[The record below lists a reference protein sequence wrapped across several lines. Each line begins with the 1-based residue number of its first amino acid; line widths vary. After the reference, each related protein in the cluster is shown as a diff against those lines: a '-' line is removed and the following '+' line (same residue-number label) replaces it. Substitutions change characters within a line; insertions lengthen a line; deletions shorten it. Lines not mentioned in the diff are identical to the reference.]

1 MIVNYRHSVKGPVL
15 LTRCTARPLP
25 SAAPGTILGR
35 ARCAPATVPRTGAQE
50 PPCPGRDTG
59 QSRRAAAE
67 RGSLPSGRC
76 GRRREGTGP
85 APRWGRAGGS
95 ARPSLRPCQRLW
107 GSAQHWPPPPVAAAL
122 RQGGL
127 SRRGLPVPPSP
138 ARRGGR
144 RGERGCLQGRSSA
157 PSLPSP
163 CYPPSRR
170 RGRGLRGHPR
180 LPPQGPPR
188 MVPGAAMSQAPAP
201 RGADPPE
208 SDARSGAP
216 SRGMPPPPPSLPQ
229 LLHNAAKL
237 LEKSPFSVGAPS
249 PLLPSPASLQL
260 AQLQAQL
267 TLHRLKLAQTAVT
280 NNPAAATV
288 LNQVLSKVAMSQPL
302 FNQLRHPTVMNAP
315 QGHTAGPPQ
324 GPGIAGTRFPSG
336 GIAFPAQSPA
346 LATPGGGLGAV
357 QAQAPSAIV
366 MNPFGSVMAP
376 TSGQQP
382 VVVGLNK
389 AGASTSTAA
398 GGFYEYKQNV
408 VTAASQAF
416 ASEGEQSSQHGF
428 LAGGTHTATSAAGS
442 RYESPFG
449 APGQLQHEAAA
460 TFPKESYGAAAQ
472 HGAARAFP
480 SDPHTGSHPK
490 GDPGPILHGSSTSNQ
505 WENIP
510 NFPSQNKPDLM
521 PGDSLWPSAS
531 QQQYEIRNEL
541 YNPEEP
547 TPDTKFSTAAPPAFG
562 RLNHS
567 AQSFGSPR
575 MRQKEER
582 SGGTPDLPTR
592 SLLPH
597 QLGDLRGVA
606 PLHFPH
612 ICALCDKKIFDLK
625 DWDQHIK
632 GSLHIQKCM
641 AFSDNT
647 GIRCMLSS
655 ADGTL
660 HLSPNNAA
668 VFNPSSI
675 EDYPPNVGASFI
687 STPARSFGQ
696 PGPTFSSPPSGFP
709 QRKSTLGRVVH
720 ICNLPEGS
728 CTENDVINLGLP
740 FGKVTNYIL
749 MKSTNQAFLEMAYS
763 EAAQAMVQYYKE
775 KPAMIN
781 DDKLLIRMSK
791 RYKELQLKKPGK
803 NVAAIIQDIHS
814 QRERDLL
821 REVDSR
827 YGPERPR
834 SRSPISRSLSPRSH
848 TPSFTSCSSPHSP
861 LGTGRNDWGN
871 GREAWDQSPYSRREE
886 ERESREWRENGDE
899 KRDRT
904 DTWVHERKHY
914 SRQLDK
920 FDLDERLEG
929 GRGHREK
936 YLRTGSPGSLH
947 PLSGYKNREDDYYRK
962 SSKSKS
968 EKFQRQL
975 QDLPGRSKRKEE
987 AKLRERRHS
996 FSEDTAREEAAEQK
1010 HSKASEGSRQKQS
1023 DKNKVKKAEK
1033 DEEDA
1038 TAEGNDEKETKS
1050 YENEDRDWESGS
1062 EIEGETWYPAN
1073 MEELVTVDEVG
1084 EDDLIMEPDITEL
1097 EEIVPVDQK
1106 NKAASEMCPCMS
1118 TVLELKNNHSHL
1130 TRSEDKFSH
1139 KALETNFRTA
1149 KGSAASSGCQEDDE
1163 DDDNDDAVTEASSLN
1178 LDPEQKPEELK
1189 EDQSAKESD
1198 CQQKEGKIDKSSDT
1212 RLDPEDHHIPS
1223 VHLKEETLQLP
1234 DTFIADYKQMGSQ
1247 GAESR
1252 EDTEMLIK
1260 NASEE
1265 TRHGSQECPE
1275 AKANSRYLEMRAL
1288 EYPEAESKQR
1298 PSTPGWEQEDVFTEL
1313 SIPLG
1318 VEFVVPRTG
1327 FYCKLCGLFY
1337 TNEETAK
1344 TSHCRSTVH
1353 YKNLQ
1358 KYLSQL
1364 AEESL
1369 KMKEEGSPLPQDDA
1383 GIVPHFAKK
1392 KL

>member
-1 MIVNYRHSVKGPVL
+1 MNQKS
-15 LTRCTARPLP
+15 
-25 SAAPGTILGR
+25 
-35 ARCAPATVPRTGAQE
+35 
-50 PPCPGRDTG
+50 
-59 QSRRAAAE
+59 
-67 RGSLPSGRC
+67 
-76 GRRREGTGP
+76 
-85 APRWGRAGGS
+85 
-95 ARPSLRPCQRLW
+95 
-107 GSAQHWPPPPVAAAL
+107 
-122 RQGGL
+122 
-127 SRRGLPVPPSP
+127 
-138 ARRGGR
+138 
-144 RGERGCLQGRSSA
+144 
-157 PSLPSP
+157 
-163 CYPPSRR
+163 
-170 RGRGLRGHPR
+170 
-180 LPPQGPPR
+180 
-188 MVPGAAMSQAPAP
+188 
-201 RGADPPE
+201 
-208 SDARSGAP
+208 
-216 SRGMPPPPPSLPQ
+216 
-229 LLHNAAKL
+229 AAKL
-237 LEKSPFSVGAPS
+237 LEKNPFSVGAAS

-315 QGHTAGPPQ
+315 QGHAAGPPQ
-324 GPGIAGTRFPSG
+324 GPGIAGARFPSG

-346 LATPGGGLGAV
+346 LAAPGSGLGPV
-357 QAQAPSAIV
+357 QAQTPNAIV
-366 MNPFGSVMAP
+366 MNPFGGVMAP

-382 VVVGLNK
+382 VVVGLSK
-389 AGASTSTAA
+389 AGASTSAAAAAA
-398 GGFYEYKQNV
+398 GGFYEYSKQN
-408 VTAASQAF
+408 AAAAAPQAY
-416 ASEGEQSSQHGF
+416 ASEGDQPSQHGF
-428 LAGGTHTATSAAGS
+428 LAGGAHAASSAAGPC
-442 RYESPFG
+442 YEGRFG
-449 APGQLQHEAAA
+449 APSQLQHEAAA
-460 TFPKESYGAAAQ
+460 AFPKEAYGATAAQ

-480 SDPHTGSHPK
+480 SDPHAGSHPK
-490 GDPGPILHGSSTSNQ
+490 GDPGPVLHGSGTSNQ
-505 WENIP
+505 WESIP
-510 NFPSQNKPDLM
+510 NFPGQNKPDLV

-541 YNPEEP
+541 YDPEEP
-547 TPDTKFSTAAPPAFG
+547 TPDTKFSAAAPPAFG

-567 AQSFGSPR
+567 KQSFGSPR

-582 SGGTPDLPTR
+582 SGGAPDLPAR
-592 SLLPH
+592 SLPPH
-597 QLGDLRGVA
+597 QLGDLRGAA

-612 ICALCDKKIFDLK
+612 VCALCDKKVFDLK

-647 GIRCMLSS
+647 GIRCVLSS
-655 ADGTL
+655 ADGAL

-687 STPARSFGQ
+687 TTSARSFGQ
-696 PGPTFSSPPSGFP
+696 PGPTFSSLPSGKCKVLSSGWNIQDKNIVLSCFFPQFP

-827 YGPERPR
+827 YGTERPR
-834 SRSPISRSLSPRSH
+834 SRSPISRSLSPRSR

-861 LGTGRNDWGN
+861 MGTGRTDWGN
-871 GREAWDQSPYSRREE
+871 GRESWDQSPYSRREE
-886 ERESREWRENGDE
+886 ERDSREWRENGDE

-920 FDLDERLEG
+920 FDLDERIEG

-936 YLRTGSPGSLH
+936 YLRSGSPGSLH
-947 PLSGYKNREDDYYRK
+947 PLSGYKSREDDYYRK
-962 SSKSKS
+962 TSKSKS
-968 EKFQRQL
+968 DKFQRQL

-996 FSEDTAREEAAEQK
+996 YSEDAAREEAAEQK

-1033 DEEDA
+1033 DQEEHA
-1038 TAEGNDEKETKS
+1038 AAEGSDVKETKPP
-1050 YENEDRDWESGS
+1050 ENELGKEEQVPEKSSPSADKQRKESGEILENTRKEKDRDWESGS

-1106 NKAASEMCPCMS
+1106 NKTASEMCPCMS
-1118 TVLELKNNHSHL
+1118 TMLELKNDHSHL
-1130 TRSEDKFSH
+1130 IRSEDKFAH
-1139 KALETNFRTA
+1139 KALETNFRSA
-1149 KGSAASSGCQEDDE
+1149 KGSVASSGCQDDEE

-1178 LDPEQKPEELK
+1178 LDPEQKPEELH
-1189 EDQSAKESD
+1189 EDQSAKECD
-1198 CQQKEGKIDKSSDT
+1198 PQQKEGKIGKSSDT
-1212 RLDPEDHHIPS
+1212 RLEPEDHHIPS
-1223 VHLKEETLQLP
+1223 VALKEETLQLP
-1234 DTFIADYKQMGSQ
+1234 DTFIDDYKQMGSQ

-1252 EDTEMLIK
+1252 EVMEMLVK

-1275 AKANSRYLEMRAL
+1275 AKANSRYLEMRSL
-1288 EYPEAESKQR
+1288 EYPEVESKRRQS
-1298 PSTPGWEQEDVFTEL
+1298 PPGWEQEDVFTEL

-1369 KMKEEGSPLPQDDA
+1369 KMKEEGSHLPQDDT

>member
-1 MIVNYRHSVKGPVL
+1 
-15 LTRCTARPLP
+15 TQ
-25 SAAPGTILGR
+25 ILIL
-35 ARCAPATVPRTGAQE
+35 CST
-50 PPCPGRDTG
+50 
-59 QSRRAAAE
+59 
-67 RGSLPSGRC
+67 
-76 GRRREGTGP
+76 
-85 APRWGRAGGS
+85 
-95 ARPSLRPCQRLW
+95 
-107 GSAQHWPPPPVAAAL
+107 
-122 RQGGL
+122 
-127 SRRGLPVPPSP
+127 
-138 ARRGGR
+138 
-144 RGERGCLQGRSSA
+144 
-157 PSLPSP
+157 
-163 CYPPSRR
+163 
-170 RGRGLRGHPR
+170 
-180 LPPQGPPR
+180 
-188 MVPGAAMSQAPAP
+188 
-201 RGADPPE
+201 
-208 SDARSGAP
+208 
-216 SRGMPPPPPSLPQ
+216 
-229 LLHNAAKL
+229 AKL

-302 FNQLRHPTVMNAP
+302 FNQLRHPTVMNTP
-315 QGHTAGPPQ
+315 QGHAAGPPQ
-324 GPGIAGTRFPSG
+324 GPGIAGARFPSSS
-336 GIAFPAQSPA
+336 IAFPAQSPA
-346 LATPGGGLGAV
+346 LATPGGGLGPV
-357 QAQAPSAIV
+357 QAQTPNAIV
-366 MNPFGSVMAP
+366 MSPFGGVMAS

-389 AGASTSTAA
+389 AGTSTSAATAA
-398 GGFYEYKQNV
+398 GGFYEYNKQN
-408 VTAASQAF
+408 AANAAPQTY
-416 ASEGEQSSQHGF
+416 ASEGDQPGQHGF
-428 LAGGTHTATSAAGS
+428 LASGAHTASSAAGPH
-442 RYESPFG
+442 YEGHFG
-449 APGQLQHEAAA
+449 APSQLQHEAAA
-460 TFPKESYGAAAQ
+460 AFPKEAYGAAAVAQ

-480 SDPHTGSHPK
+480 SDPHAGSHSK
-490 GDPGPILHGSSTSNQ
+490 GDPGPVLHGSGTSNQ

-510 NFPSQNKPDLM
+510 NFPSQNKPDLV

-547 TPDTKFSTAAPPAFG
+547 TPDTKFSAAAPPAFG

-567 AQSFGSPR
+567 KQSFGSPR

-582 SGGTPDLPTR
+582 SGGAPDLPAR
-592 SLLPH
+592 SLPPH
-597 QLGDLRGVA
+597 QLGDLRGTA

-612 ICALCDKKIFDLK
+612 VCALCDKKIFDLK

-647 GIRCMLSS
+647 GIRCVLSS

-675 EDYPPNVGASFI
+675 EDYPPNVGSSFI
-687 STPARSFGQ
+687 TTSARSFGQ
-696 PGPTFSSPPSGFP
+696 PGPTFSSPPSGVRFP

-775 KPAMIN
+775 QPAMIN

-827 YGPERPR
+827 YGTERPR

-861 LGTGRNDWGN
+861 MGTSRTDWGN
-871 GREAWDQSPYSRREE
+871 GRESWDQSPYSRREE
-886 ERESREWRENGDE
+886 ERDTREWRENGDE

-920 FDLDERLEG
+920 FDLDERIEG

-936 YLRTGSPGSLH
+936 YLRSCSPGSLH
-947 PLSGYKNREDDYYRK
+947 PISGYKSREDDYYRK
-962 SSKSKS
+962 TSKSKS
-968 EKFQRQL
+968 DKFQRQL

-996 FSEDTAREEAAEQK
+996 YSEDAAREEAAEQK
-1010 HSKASEGSRQKQS
+1010 HSKASEGSRQKQN

-1033 DEEDA
+1033 DQEEDA
-1038 TAEGNDEKETKS
+1038 AVESSDVKETKPP
-1050 YENEDRDWESGS
+1050 ENELGKQEQVPEKSSPSANKQGKESGEILENTRKEKDRDWESGS

-1106 NKAASEMCPCMS
+1106 NKTASEMCPCMS
-1118 TVLELKNNHSHL
+1118 TILELKNDHSHL
-1130 TRSEDKFSH
+1130 TRSEDKFAH
-1139 KALETNFRTA
+1139 KALETN
-1149 KGSAASSGCQEDDE
+1149 CQDDEE

-1178 LDPEQKPEELK
+1178 LDPEQKLEELQ

-1198 CQQKEGKIDKSSDT
+1198 PQQKEGKIDKSSDT
-1212 RLDPEDHHIPS
+1212 RLEPEDHHTPS
-1223 VHLKEETLQLP
+1223 VHLKEETLHLP
-1234 DTFIADYKQMGSQ
+1234 DTFIDDYKQMGSQ
-1247 GAESR
+1247 GAENR
-1252 EDTEMLIK
+1252 EVMEMLVK
-1260 NASEE
+1260 NTSEE
-1265 TRHGSQECPE
+1265 TTHGSQACPE
-1275 AKANSRYLEMRAL
+1275 AKANSRYLEMRSL
-1288 EYPEAESKQR
+1288 EYPEN
-1298 PSTPGWEQEDVFTEL
+1298 F
-1313 SIPLG
+1313 SIG

-1369 KMKEEGSPLPQDDA
+1369 KMKEEGSHLPQDDT

>member
-1 MIVNYRHSVKGPVL
+1 
-15 LTRCTARPLP
+15 
-25 SAAPGTILGR
+25 
-35 ARCAPATVPRTGAQE
+35 
-50 PPCPGRDTG
+50 
-59 QSRRAAAE
+59 
-67 RGSLPSGRC
+67 
-76 GRRREGTGP
+76 
-85 APRWGRAGGS
+85 
-95 ARPSLRPCQRLW
+95 
-107 GSAQHWPPPPVAAAL
+107 
-122 RQGGL
+122 
-127 SRRGLPVPPSP
+127 
-138 ARRGGR
+138 
-144 RGERGCLQGRSSA
+144 
-157 PSLPSP
+157 
-163 CYPPSRR
+163 
-170 RGRGLRGHPR
+170 
-180 LPPQGPPR
+180 
-188 MVPGAAMSQAPAP
+188 MVPAAAMSQDPAP

-216 SRGMPPPPPSLPQ
+216 SRGPGRGMPPPPSLPQ

-237 LEKSPFSVGAPS
+237 LEKNPFSVGAAS

-315 QGHTAGPPQ
+315 QGHAAGPPQ
-324 GPGIAGTRFPSG
+324 GPGIAGARFPSG

-346 LATPGGGLGAV
+346 LAAPGSGLGPV
-357 QAQAPSAIV
+357 QAQTPNAIV
-366 MNPFGSVMAP
+366 MNPFGGVMAP

-382 VVVGLNK
+382 VVVGLSK
-389 AGASTSTAA
+389 AGASTSAAAAAA
-398 GGFYEYKQNV
+398 GGFYEYSKQN
-408 VTAASQAF
+408 AAAAAPQAY
-416 ASEGEQSSQHGF
+416 ASEGDQPSQHGF
-428 LAGGTHTATSAAGS
+428 LAGGAHAASSAAGPC
-442 RYESPFG
+442 YEGRFG
-449 APGQLQHEAAA
+449 APSQLQHEAAA
-460 TFPKESYGAAAQ
+460 AFPKEAYGATAAQ

-480 SDPHTGSHPK
+480 SDPHAGSHPK
-490 GDPGPILHGSSTSNQ
+490 GDPGPVLHGSGTSNQ
-505 WENIP
+505 WESIP
-510 NFPSQNKPDLM
+510 NFPGQNKPDLV

-541 YNPEEP
+541 YDPEEP
-547 TPDTKFSTAAPPAFG
+547 TPDTKFSAAAPPAFG

-567 AQSFGSPR
+567 KQSFGSPR

-582 SGGTPDLPTR
+582 SGGAPDLPAR
-592 SLLPH
+592 SLPPH
-597 QLGDLRGVA
+597 QLGDLRGAA

-612 ICALCDKKIFDLK
+612 VCALCDKKVFDLK

-647 GIRCMLSS
+647 GIRCVLSS
-655 ADGTL
+655 ADGAL

-687 STPARSFGQ
+687 TTSARSFGQ
-696 PGPTFSSPPSGFP
+696 PGPTFSSLPSGKCKVLSSGWNIQDKNIVLSCFFPQFP

-827 YGPERPR
+827 YGTERPR
-834 SRSPISRSLSPRSH
+834 SRSPISRSLSPRSR

-861 LGTGRNDWGN
+861 MGTGRTDWGN
-871 GREAWDQSPYSRREE
+871 GRESWDQSPYSRREE
-886 ERESREWRENGDE
+886 ERDSREWRENGDE

-920 FDLDERLEG
+920 FDLDERIEG

-936 YLRTGSPGSLH
+936 YLRSGSPGSLH
-947 PLSGYKNREDDYYRK
+947 PLSGYKSREDDYYRK
-962 SSKSKS
+962 TSKSKS
-968 EKFQRQL
+968 DKFQRQL

-996 FSEDTAREEAAEQK
+996 YSEDAAREEAAEQK

-1033 DEEDA
+1033 DQEEHA
-1038 TAEGNDEKETKS
+1038 AAEGSDVKETKPP
-1050 YENEDRDWESGS
+1050 ENELGKEEQVPEKSSPSADKQRKESGEILENTRKEKDRDWESGS

-1106 NKAASEMCPCMS
+1106 NKTASEMCPCMS
-1118 TVLELKNNHSHL
+1118 TMLELKNDHSHL
-1130 TRSEDKFSH
+1130 IRSEDKFAH
-1139 KALETNFRTA
+1139 KALETNFRSA
-1149 KGSAASSGCQEDDE
+1149 KGSVASSGCQDDEE

-1178 LDPEQKPEELK
+1178 LDPEQKPEELH
-1189 EDQSAKESD
+1189 EDQSAKECD
-1198 CQQKEGKIDKSSDT
+1198 PQQKEGKIGKSSDT
-1212 RLDPEDHHIPS
+1212 RLEPEDHHIPS
-1223 VHLKEETLQLP
+1223 VALKEETLQLP
-1234 DTFIADYKQMGSQ
+1234 DTFIDDYKQMGSQ

-1252 EDTEMLIK
+1252 EVMEMLVK

-1275 AKANSRYLEMRAL
+1275 AKANSRYLEMRSL
-1288 EYPEAESKQR
+1288 EYPEVESKRRQS
-1298 PSTPGWEQEDVFTEL
+1298 PPGWEQEDVFTEL

-1369 KMKEEGSPLPQDDA
+1369 KMKEEGSHLPQDDT

>member
-1 MIVNYRHSVKGPVL
+1 
-15 LTRCTARPLP
+15 
-25 SAAPGTILGR
+25 
-35 ARCAPATVPRTGAQE
+35 
-50 PPCPGRDTG
+50 
-59 QSRRAAAE
+59 
-67 RGSLPSGRC
+67 
-76 GRRREGTGP
+76 
-85 APRWGRAGGS
+85 
-95 ARPSLRPCQRLW
+95 
-107 GSAQHWPPPPVAAAL
+107 
-122 RQGGL
+122 
-127 SRRGLPVPPSP
+127 
-138 ARRGGR
+138 
-144 RGERGCLQGRSSA
+144 
-157 PSLPSP
+157 
-163 CYPPSRR
+163 
-170 RGRGLRGHPR
+170 
-180 LPPQGPPR
+180 
-188 MVPGAAMSQAPAP
+188 MVPAAAMSQAPAP

-208 SDARSGAP
+208 SDARSGAS
-216 SRGMPPPPPSLPQ
+216 SRGTGRGMPPPPSLPQ

-315 QGHTAGPPQ
+315 PQGHAAGPPQ
-324 GPGIAGTRFPSG
+324 GPGMAGTRFPSG

-346 LATPGGGLGAV
+346 LAAPGGSLGPV
-357 QAQAPSAIV
+357 QAQAPNAIV
-366 MNPFGSVMAP
+366 MSPFGGVMAP

-389 AGASTSTAA
+389 AGTSTSATAT
-398 GGFYEYKQNV
+398 GGFYEYNKQN
-408 VTAASQAF
+408 AANAAPQAY
-416 ASEGEQSSQHGF
+416 ASEGDQPGQHGF
-428 LAGGTHTATSAAGS
+428 LAGGAHAASSAVGP
-442 RYESPFG
+442 RFEGHFG
-449 APGQLQHEAAA
+449 APGQLQHEVEAAA
-460 TFPKESYGAAAQ
+460 TFPKEAYGAAVAAQ

-480 SDPHTGSHPK
+480 GDPNAGSHPK
-490 GDPGPILHGSSTSNQ
+490 GDPGPVLHGSGTSNS

-510 NFPSQNKPDLM
+510 NFPSQNKPDLV

-547 TPDTKFSTAAPPAFG
+547 TPDTKFSAAAPPAFG

-567 AQSFGSPR
+567 KQSFGSPR

-582 SGGTPDLPTR
+582 SSGGGGGAPDLPAR
-592 SLLPH
+592 SLPPH
-597 QLGDLRGVA
+597 QLGDLRGVT

-612 ICALCDKKIFDLK
+612 VCALCDKKIFDLK

-647 GIRCMLSS
+647 GIRCVLST

-675 EDYPPNVGASFI
+675 EDFPPNVGSSFI
-687 STPARSFGQ
+687 TASARSFGQ
-696 PGPTFSSPPSGFP
+696 PGSTFSSPPSGFP

-827 YGPERPR
+827 YGTERPR

-861 LGTGRNDWGN
+861 MGTGRTDWGN
-871 GREAWDQSPYSRREE
+871 GRDSWDQSPYSRREE
-886 ERESREWRENGDE
+886 EREWRENGDE

-920 FDLDERLEG
+920 FDLDERIEG

-936 YLRTGSPGSLH
+936 YLRSGSPGSLH
-947 PLSGYKNREDDYYRK
+947 PLSGYKSREDDYYRK
-962 SSKSKS
+962 TSKSKS
-968 EKFQRQL
+968 DKFQRQL

-987 AKLRERRHS
+987 AKSRERRHS
-996 FSEDTAREEAAEQK
+996 YSEDTAREEVAEQK

-1023 DKNKVKKAEK
+1023 DKNKAKKAEK
-1033 DEEDA
+1033 DQEEDA
-1038 TAEGNDEKETKS
+1038 AAEGNDVKETKPP
-1050 YENEDRDWESGS
+1050 ENELGKEEQLPEKSSPSANKQGKESGEILENTRKEKDRDWESGS

-1106 NKAASEMCPCMS
+1106 NKSASEMCPCMS
-1118 TVLELKNNHSHL
+1118 AMLELKNDHSHL
-1130 TRSEDKFSH
+1130 TRSEDKFAH
-1139 KALETNFRTA
+1139 KALETNFRSA
-1149 KGSAASSGCQEDDE
+1149 KGSVASSGCQDDEE
-1163 DDDNDDAVTEASSLN
+1163 DDDNEDAVTEASSLN
-1178 LDPEQKPEELK
+1178 LDPEQKPGELR
-1189 EDQSAKESD
+1189 EDQSAKETD
-1198 CQQKEGKIDKSSDT
+1198 PQQKEGKIDKSSDT
-1212 RLDPEDHHIPS
+1212 RLEPEDHHIPS

-1234 DTFIADYKQMGSQ
+1234 DTFIDDYKQMGSQ

-1252 EDTEMLIK
+1252 EVMEMLVK

-1275 AKANSRYLEMRAL
+1275 AKANSRYLEMRSL
-1288 EYPEAESKQR
+1288 EYPEVESKR
-1298 PSTPGWEQEDVFTEL
+1298 RHSPPGWEQEDVFTEL

-1358 KYLSQL
+1358 VKNTLEMS
-1364 AEESL
+1364 
-1369 KMKEEGSPLPQDDA
+1369 
-1383 GIVPHFAKK
+1383 
-1392 KL
+1392 

>member
-1 MIVNYRHSVKGPVL
+1 
-15 LTRCTARPLP
+15 
-25 SAAPGTILGR
+25 
-35 ARCAPATVPRTGAQE
+35 
-50 PPCPGRDTG
+50 
-59 QSRRAAAE
+59 
-67 RGSLPSGRC
+67 
-76 GRRREGTGP
+76 
-85 APRWGRAGGS
+85 
-95 ARPSLRPCQRLW
+95 
-107 GSAQHWPPPPVAAAL
+107 
-122 RQGGL
+122 
-127 SRRGLPVPPSP
+127 
-138 ARRGGR
+138 
-144 RGERGCLQGRSSA
+144 
-157 PSLPSP
+157 
-163 CYPPSRR
+163 
-170 RGRGLRGHPR
+170 
-180 LPPQGPPR
+180 
-188 MVPGAAMSQAPAP
+188 MVPAAAMSQDPAP
-201 RGADPPE
+201 RGAEPPE

-216 SRGMPPPPPSLPQ
+216 SRGPGRGMPPPPSLPQ

-237 LEKSPFSVGAPS
+237 LEKNPFSVGAAS

-315 QGHTAGPPQ
+315 QGHAAGPPQ
-324 GPGIAGTRFPSG
+324 GPGIAGARFPSG

-346 LATPGGGLGAV
+346 LAAPGSGLGPV
-357 QAQAPSAIV
+357 QAQTPNAIV
-366 MNPFGSVMAP
+366 VNPFGGVMAP

-389 AGASTSTAA
+389 AGASTSAAA
-398 GGFYEYKQNV
+398 GGFYEYGKQN
-408 VTAASQAF
+408 AAAAAPQAY
-416 ASEGEQSSQHGF
+416 ASEGDQPSQHGF
-428 LAGGTHTATSAAGS
+428 LAGGAHAGSSAAGPC
-442 RYESPFG
+442 YEGRFG
-449 APGQLQHEAAA
+449 AASQLQHEAAA
-460 TFPKESYGAAAQ
+460 AAAFPKEAYGATAAQ

-480 SDPHTGSHPK
+480 SDPHAGSHPK
-490 GDPGPILHGSSTSNQ
+490 GDPGPVLHGSGASSQ

-510 NFPSQNKPDLM
+510 NFPGQNKPDLV

-541 YNPEEP
+541 YDPEEP
-547 TPDTKFSTAAPPAFG
+547 TPDTKFSAAAPPAFG

-567 AQSFGSPR
+567 KQSFGSPR

-582 SGGTPDLPTR
+582 SGGAPDLPAR
-592 SLLPH
+592 SLPPH
-597 QLGDLRGVA
+597 QLGDLRGAA

-612 ICALCDKKIFDLK
+612 VCALCDKKVFDLK

-647 GIRCMLSS
+647 GVRCVLSS
-655 ADGTL
+655 ADGAL

-687 STPARSFGQ
+687 TTSARSFGQ
-696 PGPTFSSPPSGFP
+696 PGPTFSSLPSG
-709 QRKSTLGRVVH
+709 
-720 ICNLPEGS
+720 
-728 CTENDVINLGLP
+728 
-740 FGKVTNYIL
+740 
-749 MKSTNQAFLEMAYS
+749 
-763 EAAQAMVQYYKE
+763 
-775 KPAMIN
+775 
-781 DDKLLIRMSK
+781 
-791 RYKELQLKKPGK
+791 KPGK

-821 REVDSR
+821 REVDR
-827 YGPERPR
+827 YGTERPR

-861 LGTGRNDWGN
+861 MGTGRTDWGN
-871 GREAWDQSPYSRREE
+871 GRESWDQSPYSRREE
-886 ERESREWRENGDE
+886 ERDSREWRENGDE

-920 FDLDERLEG
+920 FDLDERIEG

-936 YLRTGSPGSLH
+936 YLRSGSPGSLH
-947 PLSGYKNREDDYYRK
+947 PLSGYKSREDDYYRK
-962 SSKSKS
+962 TSKSKS
-968 EKFQRQL
+968 DKFQRQL

-996 FSEDTAREEAAEQK
+996 YSEDAAREEAAEQK

-1033 DEEDA
+1033 DQEEHA
-1038 TAEGNDEKETKS
+1038 AAEGSDVKETKPP
-1050 YENEDRDWESGS
+1050 ENELGKEEQVPEKSSPSADKQRKESGEILENTRKEKDRDWESGS

-1106 NKAASEMCPCMS
+1106 NKTASEICPCMS
-1118 TVLELKNNHSHL
+1118 TMLELKNDHSHL
-1130 TRSEDKFSH
+1130 IRSEDKFAH
-1139 KALETNFRTA
+1139 KALETNFRSA
-1149 KGSAASSGCQEDDE
+1149 KGSVASSGCQDDEE

-1178 LDPEQKPEELK
+1178 LDPEQKPEELQ

-1198 CQQKEGKIDKSSDT
+1198 PQQKEGKIDKSSDT
-1212 RLDPEDHHIPS
+1212 RLEPEDHHIPS
-1223 VHLKEETLQLP
+1223 VALKEETLQLP
-1234 DTFIADYKQMGSQ
+1234 DTFIDDYKQMGSQ

-1252 EDTEMLIK
+1252 EVMEMLVK

-1275 AKANSRYLEMRAL
+1275 AKANSRYLEMRSL
-1288 EYPEAESKQR
+1288 EYPEVESKR
-1298 PSTPGWEQEDVFTEL
+1298 RHSPPGWEQEDVFTEL

-1369 KMKEEGSPLPQDDA
+1369 KMKEEGSHLPQDDT

>member
-1 MIVNYRHSVKGPVL
+1 
-15 LTRCTARPLP
+15 
-25 SAAPGTILGR
+25 
-35 ARCAPATVPRTGAQE
+35 
-50 PPCPGRDTG
+50 
-59 QSRRAAAE
+59 
-67 RGSLPSGRC
+67 
-76 GRRREGTGP
+76 
-85 APRWGRAGGS
+85 
-95 ARPSLRPCQRLW
+95 
-107 GSAQHWPPPPVAAAL
+107 
-122 RQGGL
+122 
-127 SRRGLPVPPSP
+127 
-138 ARRGGR
+138 
-144 RGERGCLQGRSSA
+144 
-157 PSLPSP
+157 
-163 CYPPSRR
+163 
-170 RGRGLRGHPR
+170 
-180 LPPQGPPR
+180 
-188 MVPGAAMSQAPAP
+188 
-201 RGADPPE
+201 
-208 SDARSGAP
+208 
-216 SRGMPPPPPSLPQ
+216 
-229 LLHNAAKL
+229 
-237 LEKSPFSVGAPS
+237 
-249 PLLPSPASLQL
+249 
-260 AQLQAQL
+260 
-267 TLHRLKLAQTAVT
+267 
-280 NNPAAATV
+280 
-288 LNQVLSKVAMSQPL
+288 MSQPL

-315 QGHTAGPPQ
+315 QGHATGPPQ
-324 GPGIAGTRFPSG
+324 GPGITGTRFPSG
-336 GIAFPAQSPA
+336 GIAFPTQSPA
-346 LATPGGGLGAV
+346 LAAPGSGLGPV
-357 QAQAPSAIV
+357 QAQTPNAIV
-366 MNPFGSVMAP
+366 MNPFGGVMAP
-376 TSGQQP
+376 TSSQQP

-389 AGASTSTAA
+389 AGTSTSTAAA
-398 GGFYEYKQNV
+398 GGFYEYNKQN
-408 VTAASQAF
+408 
-416 ASEGEQSSQHGF
+416 
-428 LAGGTHTATSAAGS
+428 ATNT
-442 RYESPFG
+442 
-449 APGQLQHEAAA
+449 PGQLQHEAVAP
-460 TFPKESYGAAAQ
+460 FPKDAYGAAQ
-472 HGAARAFP
+472 HGTTRAFS
-480 SDPHTGSHPK
+480 SDPHAGSHPK
-490 GDPGPILHGSSTSNQ
+490 GDPGPVLHGSGTSNQ

-510 NFPSQNKPDLM
+510 NFSSQNKPDLV

-547 TPDTKFSTAAPPAFG
+547 TPDTKFSAAAPPAFG

-567 AQSFGSPR
+567 KQSFGSPR

-582 SGGTPDLPTR
+582 GGGVPDLPAR
-592 SLLPH
+592 SLPSH
-597 QLGDLRGVA
+597 QLGDLRGVV

-612 ICALCDKKIFDLK
+612 VCTLCDKKIFDLK
-625 DWDQHIK
+625 DWDQHVK

-647 GIRCMLSS
+647 GIRCVLSS

-660 HLSPNNAA
+660 HLSPNTAA

-675 EDYPPNVGASFI
+675 EDYPPNVGSSFI
-687 STPARSFGQ
+687 TTSARSFGQ

-821 REVDSR
+821 REVDR
-827 YGPERPR
+827 YGTERPR

-861 LGTGRNDWGN
+861 MGTGRTDWGN
-871 GREAWDQSPYSRREE
+871 GRESWDQSPYSRREE
-886 ERESREWRENGDE
+886 ERDSREWRENGDE

-920 FDLDERLEG
+920 FDLDERIEG

-936 YLRTGSPGSLH
+936 YLRSGSPGSLH
-947 PLSGYKNREDDYYRK
+947 PLSGYKSREDDYYRK
-962 SSKSKS
+962 TSKSKS
-968 EKFQRQL
+968 DKFQRQL

-996 FSEDTAREEAAEQK
+996 YSEDAAREEVAEQK

-1033 DEEDA
+1033 DQEEDA
-1038 TAEGNDEKETKS
+1038 AVEGSDVKETKPP
-1050 YENEDRDWESGS
+1050 ENELGKEEQVPEKSSPSANKQGKESGELLENTRKEKDRDWESGS

-1106 NKAASEMCPCMS
+1106 NKAASEICSCMS
-1118 TVLELKNNHSHL
+1118 TMLELKNNHSHL
-1130 TRSEDKFSH
+1130 TRSEDKFAH
-1139 KALETNFRTA
+1139 KALETNFRST
-1149 KGSAASSGCQEDDE
+1149 KGSVASSGCQDDEE

-1178 LDPEQKPEELK
+1178 LDPEQKPEELQ

-1198 CQQKEGKIDKSSDT
+1198 PHQKEEKIDKSSDT
-1212 RLDPEDHHIPS
+1212 HLEPEDHHIPS

-1234 DTFIADYKQMGSQ
+1234 DTFIDDYKQMGSQ
-1247 GAESR
+1247 GAESSKVM
-1252 EDTEMLIK
+1252 EMLVK
-1260 NASEE
+1260 NATEE

-1275 AKANSRYLEMRAL
+1275 AKANSRYLEMRSL
-1288 EYPEAESKQR
+1288 EYPEVESKR
-1298 PSTPGWEQEDVFTEL
+1298 RHSPPGWEQEDVFTEL

-1369 KMKEEGSPLPQDDA
+1369 KMKEEGSHLPQDDT

>member
-1 MIVNYRHSVKGPVL
+1 MEFPTSAPESSSV
-15 LTRCTARPLP
+15 
-25 SAAPGTILGR
+25 
-35 ARCAPATVPRTGAQE
+35 CA
-50 PPCPGRDTG
+50 
-59 QSRRAAAE
+59 S
-67 RGSLPSGRC
+67 S
-76 GRRREGTGP
+76 
-85 APRWGRAGGS
+85 
-95 ARPSLRPCQRLW
+95 
-107 GSAQHWPPPPVAAAL
+107 
-122 RQGGL
+122 
-127 SRRGLPVPPSP
+127 
-138 ARRGGR
+138 GGR
-144 RGERGCLQGRSSA
+144 Q
-157 PSLPSP
+157 
-163 CYPPSRR
+163 
-170 RGRGLRGHPR
+170 
-180 LPPQGPPR
+180 
-188 MVPGAAMSQAPAP
+188 
-201 RGADPPE
+201 D
-208 SDARSGAP
+208 
-216 SRGMPPPPPSLPQ
+216 
-229 LLHNAAKL
+229 AAKL
-237 LEKSPFSVGAPS
+237 LEKNPFSVGAAS

-315 QGHTAGPPQ
+315 QGHAAGPPQ
-324 GPGIAGTRFPSG
+324 GPGIAGARFPSG

-346 LATPGGGLGAV
+346 LAAPGSGLGPV
-357 QAQAPSAIV
+357 QAQTPNAIV
-366 MNPFGSVMAP
+366 MNPFGGVMAP

-382 VVVGLNK
+382 VVVGLSK
-389 AGASTSTAA
+389 AGASTSAAAAAA
-398 GGFYEYKQNV
+398 GGFYEYSKQN
-408 VTAASQAF
+408 AAAAAPQAY
-416 ASEGEQSSQHGF
+416 ASEGDQPSQHGF
-428 LAGGTHTATSAAGS
+428 LAGGAHAASSAAGPC
-442 RYESPFG
+442 YEGRFG
-449 APGQLQHEAAA
+449 APSQLQHEAAA
-460 TFPKESYGAAAQ
+460 AFPKEAYGATAAQ

-480 SDPHTGSHPK
+480 SDPHAGSHPK
-490 GDPGPILHGSSTSNQ
+490 GDPGPVLHGSGTSNQ
-505 WENIP
+505 WESIP
-510 NFPSQNKPDLM
+510 NFPGQNKPDLV

-541 YNPEEP
+541 YDPEEP
-547 TPDTKFSTAAPPAFG
+547 TPDTKFSAAAPPAFG

-567 AQSFGSPR
+567 KQSFGSPR

-582 SGGTPDLPTR
+582 SGGAPDLPAR
-592 SLLPH
+592 SLPPH
-597 QLGDLRGVA
+597 QLGDLRGAA

-612 ICALCDKKIFDLK
+612 VCALCDKKVFDLK

-647 GIRCMLSS
+647 GIRCVLSS
-655 ADGTL
+655 ADGAL

-687 STPARSFGQ
+687 TTSARSFGQ
-696 PGPTFSSPPSGFP
+696 PGPTFSSLPSGKCKVLSSGWNIQDKNIVLSCFFPQFP

-827 YGPERPR
+827 YGTERPR
-834 SRSPISRSLSPRSH
+834 SRSPISRSLSPRSR

-861 LGTGRNDWGN
+861 MGTGRTDWGN
-871 GREAWDQSPYSRREE
+871 GRESWDQSPYSRREE
-886 ERESREWRENGDE
+886 ERDSREWRENGDE

-920 FDLDERLEG
+920 FDLDERIEG

-936 YLRTGSPGSLH
+936 YLRSGSPGSLH
-947 PLSGYKNREDDYYRK
+947 PLSGYKSREDDYYRK
-962 SSKSKS
+962 TSKSKS
-968 EKFQRQL
+968 DKFQRQL

-996 FSEDTAREEAAEQK
+996 YSEDAAREEAAEQK

-1033 DEEDA
+1033 DQEEHA
-1038 TAEGNDEKETKS
+1038 AAEGSDVKETKPP
-1050 YENEDRDWESGS
+1050 ENELGKEEQVPEKSSPSADKQRKESGEILENTRKEKDRDWESGS

-1106 NKAASEMCPCMS
+1106 NKTASEMCPCMS
-1118 TVLELKNNHSHL
+1118 TMLELKNDHSHL
-1130 TRSEDKFSH
+1130 IRSEDKFAH
-1139 KALETNFRTA
+1139 KALETNFRSA
-1149 KGSAASSGCQEDDE
+1149 KGSVASSGCQDDEE

-1178 LDPEQKPEELK
+1178 LDPEQKPEELH
-1189 EDQSAKESD
+1189 EDQSAKECD
-1198 CQQKEGKIDKSSDT
+1198 PQQKEGKIGKSSDT
-1212 RLDPEDHHIPS
+1212 RLEPEDHHIPS
-1223 VHLKEETLQLP
+1223 VALKEETLQLP
-1234 DTFIADYKQMGSQ
+1234 DTFIDDYKQMGSQ

-1252 EDTEMLIK
+1252 EVMEMLVK

-1275 AKANSRYLEMRAL
+1275 AKANSRYLEMRSL
-1288 EYPEAESKQR
+1288 EYPEVESKRRQS
-1298 PSTPGWEQEDVFTEL
+1298 PPGWEQEDVFTEL

-1369 KMKEEGSPLPQDDA
+1369 KMKEEGSHLPQDDT

>member
-1 MIVNYRHSVKGPVL
+1 
-15 LTRCTARPLP
+15 
-25 SAAPGTILGR
+25 
-35 ARCAPATVPRTGAQE
+35 
-50 PPCPGRDTG
+50 
-59 QSRRAAAE
+59 
-67 RGSLPSGRC
+67 
-76 GRRREGTGP
+76 
-85 APRWGRAGGS
+85 
-95 ARPSLRPCQRLW
+95 
-107 GSAQHWPPPPVAAAL
+107 
-122 RQGGL
+122 
-127 SRRGLPVPPSP
+127 
-138 ARRGGR
+138 
-144 RGERGCLQGRSSA
+144 
-157 PSLPSP
+157 
-163 CYPPSRR
+163 
-170 RGRGLRGHPR
+170 
-180 LPPQGPPR
+180 
-188 MVPGAAMSQAPAP
+188 MVPAAAMSQAPAP

-302 FNQLRHPTVMNAP
+302 FNQLRHPTVMSAP
-315 QGHTAGPPQ
+315 QGHSAGPPQ
-324 GPGIAGTRFPSG
+324 GPGISGTRFPSG

-346 LATPGGGLGAV
+346 LTTPGGGLGAV
-357 QAQAPSAIV
+357 QAQAPNAIV

-398 GGFYEYKQNV
+398 GGFYEYNKQNT

-428 LAGGTHTATSAAGS
+428 LAGGTHTATPAAGP
-442 RYESPFG
+442 RYESHFG
-449 APGQLQHEAAA
+449 APGQLQHEAGA

-480 SDPHTGSHPK
+480 SNPHAGSHPK
-490 GDPGPILHGSSTSNQ
+490 GDPGPVLHGSSTSNQ

-510 NFPSQNKPDLM
+510 NFPSQNKADLM

-592 SLLPH
+592 SLPPH
-597 QLGDLRGVA
+597 QLGDLRGVT

-612 ICALCDKKIFDLK
+612 ICALCDKKIFDVK

-675 EDYPPNVGASFI
+675 EDYPPNVGTSFI
-687 STPARSFGQ
+687 ATPARSFGQ
-696 PGPTFSSPPSGFP
+696 PGPTFSSPPSGVRFP

-821 REVDSR
+821 REVDR
-827 YGPERPR
+827 YGTERPR

-861 LGTGRNDWGN
+861 LGTSRTDWGN
-871 GREAWDQSPYSRREE
+871 GRDAWDQSPYSRREE
-886 ERESREWRENGDE
+886 ERDSREWRENGDE

-936 YLRTGSPGSLH
+936 YLKTGSPGSLH

-968 EKFQRQL
+968 DKFQRQL

-996 FSEDTAREEAAEQK
+996 YSEDTAREEAAEQK

-1033 DEEDA
+1033 DQEDA
-1038 TAEGNDEKETKS
+1038 TAEGNDVKETKPP
-1050 YENEDRDWESGS
+1050 ENELEKEEQVPVKSSPSDNKQGKESEEILENTRKEKDRDWESGS

-1106 NKAASEMCPCMS
+1106 NKAASEMCACMS
-1118 TVLELKNNHSHL
+1118 TMLELKNDHSHL
-1130 TRSEDKFSH
+1130 TRSEDKFAH
-1139 KALETNFRTA
+1139 KALETNFITA

-1163 DDDNDDAVTEASSLN
+1163 DDDNDDAVTEASRLN

-1212 RLDPEDHHIPS
+1212 HLEPEDHQIPS

-1234 DTFIADYKQMGSQ
+1234 DTFIDDYKQMGSQ

-1252 EDTEMLIK
+1252 EVTEMLIK

-1275 AKANSRYLEMRAL
+1275 AKANSRYLEMRSL
-1288 EYPEAESKQR
+1288 EYPEVESKQR
-1298 PSTPGWEQEDVFTEL
+1298 PSAAGWEQEDVFTEL

-1369 KMKEEGSPLPQDDA
+1369 KMKEEGSSLSQDDT

>member
-1 MIVNYRHSVKGPVL
+1 MELRS
-15 LTRCTARPLP
+15 
-25 SAAPGTILGR
+25 GTLG
-35 ARCAPATVPRTGAQE
+35 AVQ
-50 PPCPGRDTG
+50 
-59 QSRRAAAE
+59 
-67 RGSLPSGRC
+67 
-76 GRRREGTGP
+76 RRR
-85 APRWGRAGGS
+85 
-95 ARPSLRPCQRLW
+95 LRN
-107 GSAQHWPPPPVAAAL
+107 AFDI
-122 RQGGL
+122 
-127 SRRGLPVPPSP
+127 
-138 ARRGGR
+138 
-144 RGERGCLQGRSSA
+144 
-157 PSLPSP
+157 
-163 CYPPSRR
+163 
-170 RGRGLRGHPR
+170 
-180 LPPQGPPR
+180 
-188 MVPGAAMSQAPAP
+188 MSQATDWTEPV
-201 RGADPPE
+201 
-208 SDARSGAP
+208 SGRQAKRQCDKAL
-216 SRGMPPPPPSLPQ
+216 SSCGRLAAGLALLPCNYPFVKGTG
-229 LLHNAAKL
+229 LGIAFIALSTTPNDILVLCSAAKL

-249 PLLPSPASLQL
+249 PLLPPAP
-260 AQLQAQL
+260 
-267 TLHRLKLAQTAVT
+267 
-280 NNPAAATV
+280 NPPPAPPV

-302 FNQLRHPTVMNAP
+302 FNQLRHPTMMNAP
-315 QGHTAGPPQ
+315 QGHAAGPPQ
-324 GPGIAGTRFPSG
+324 GPGISGTRFPSG

-346 LATPGGGLGAV
+346 LAAQGGGLGPV
-357 QAQAPSAIV
+357 QANTPNAIV
-366 MNPFGSVMAP
+366 M
-376 TSGQQP
+376 
-382 VVVGLNK
+382 
-389 AGASTSTAA
+389 
-398 GGFYEYKQNV
+398 
-408 VTAASQAF
+408 
-416 ASEGEQSSQHGF
+416 
-428 LAGGTHTATSAAGS
+428 
-442 RYESPFG
+442 SPFG
-449 APGQLQHEAAA
+449 GVMAHL
-460 TFPKESYGAAAQ
+460 
-472 HGAARAFP
+472 
-480 SDPHTGSHPK
+480 
-490 GDPGPILHGSSTSNQ
+490 
-505 WENIP
+505 
-510 NFPSQNKPDLM
+510 
-521 PGDSLWPSAS
+521 
-531 QQQYEIRNEL
+531 
-541 YNPEEP
+541 
-547 TPDTKFSTAAPPAFG
+547 PA
-562 RLNHS
+562 
-567 AQSFGSPR
+567 
-575 MRQKEER
+575 
-582 SGGTPDLPTR
+582 R
-592 SLLPH
+592 SLPPH

-612 ICALCDKKIFDLK
+612 VCALCDKKIFDLK

-647 GIRCMLSS
+647 GIRCVLNS

-675 EDYPPNVGASFI
+675 EDYPPNVGSSFI
-687 STPARSFGQ
+687 TTSARSFGQ

-827 YGPERPR
+827 YGTERPR

-861 LGTGRNDWGN
+861 MGTSRTDWGN
-871 GREAWDQSPYSRREE
+871 GRESWDQSPYSRREE
-886 ERESREWRENGDE
+886 ERDSREWRENGDE

-920 FDLDERLEG
+920 FDLDERIEG

-936 YLRTGSPGSLH
+936 YLRSGSPGSLH
-947 PLSGYKNREDDYYRK
+947 PLSGYKSREDDYYRK
-962 SSKSKS
+962 TSKSKPD
-968 EKFQRQL
+968 KFQRQL

-996 FSEDTAREEAAEQK
+996 YSEDAAREEAAEQK

-1033 DEEDA
+1033 DQEEDA
-1038 TAEGNDEKETKS
+1038 AAEGSDVKETKPPNNELGKEEQVPEKS
-1050 YENEDRDWESGS
+1050 SPSADKQGKESGEILENTRKEKDRDWESGS
-1062 EIEGETWYPAN
+1062 EVEGETWYPAN

-1106 NKAASEMCPCMS
+1106 NKTASEMCPCMS
-1118 TVLELKNNHSHL
+1118 TVLELKNDHSHL
-1130 TRSEDKFSH
+1130 TRSEDKFTH
-1139 KALETNFRTA
+1139 KALETNFRSA
-1149 KGSAASSGCQEDDE
+1149 KGSVASSGCQDDEE

-1178 LDPEQKPEELK
+1178 LDPEQKPEELQ

-1198 CQQKEGKIDKSSDT
+1198 PQQKEGKIDKSSDT
-1212 RLDPEDHHIPS
+1212 RLEPEDHHIPS

-1234 DTFIADYKQMGSQ
+1234 DTFIDDYKQMGSQ

-1252 EDTEMLIK
+1252 GVMEMLVK

-1275 AKANSRYLEMRAL
+1275 AKANSRYLEMRSL
-1288 EYPEAESKQR
+1288 EYPEVDSKRR
-1298 PSTPGWEQEDVFTEL
+1298 PSPPGWEQEDVFTEL

-1358 KYLSQL
+1358 
-1364 AEESL
+1364 
-1369 KMKEEGSPLPQDDA
+1369 
-1383 GIVPHFAKK
+1383 
-1392 KL
+1392 

>member
-1 MIVNYRHSVKGPVL
+1 
-15 LTRCTARPLP
+15 
-25 SAAPGTILGR
+25 
-35 ARCAPATVPRTGAQE
+35 
-50 PPCPGRDTG
+50 
-59 QSRRAAAE
+59 
-67 RGSLPSGRC
+67 
-76 GRRREGTGP
+76 
-85 APRWGRAGGS
+85 
-95 ARPSLRPCQRLW
+95 
-107 GSAQHWPPPPVAAAL
+107 
-122 RQGGL
+122 
-127 SRRGLPVPPSP
+127 
-138 ARRGGR
+138 
-144 RGERGCLQGRSSA
+144 
-157 PSLPSP
+157 
-163 CYPPSRR
+163 
-170 RGRGLRGHPR
+170 
-180 LPPQGPPR
+180 
-188 MVPGAAMSQAPAP
+188 MVPAAAMSQAPAP
-201 RGADPPE
+201 RGADPSE

-216 SRGMPPPPPSLPQ
+216 GRGAGRGMMPQPPSLPQ

-302 FNQLRHPTVMNAP
+302 FNQLRHPTVMSAP
-315 QGHTAGPPQ
+315 QGHATGPPQ
-324 GPGIAGTRFPSG
+324 GPGIAGARFPSG

-346 LATPGGGLGAV
+346 LAAQGGSLGPV
-357 QAQAPSAIV
+357 QAQAPNAIV
-366 MNPFGSVMAP
+366 MSPFGGVMAP

-382 VVVGLNK
+382 MVMGLNK
-389 AGASTSTAA
+389 AGASTAAA
-398 GGFYEYKQNV
+398 GGFYEYNKQ
-408 VTAASQAF
+408 TASAAGPQVYT
-416 ASEGEQSSQHGF
+416 SEGDQHSF
-428 LAGGTHTATSAAGS
+428 LAGGPHAASSAAGS
-442 RYESPFG
+442 RYEGHFG
-449 APGQLQHEAAA
+449 APSQLQHEAAA
-460 TFPKESYGAAAQ
+460 AFPKEAYGAAAPAP
-472 HGAARAFP
+472 HGVARAFP
-480 SDPHTGSHPK
+480 SDPHAGSHPK
-490 GDPGPILHGSSTSNQ
+490 GDTSPVLHGSGTSNQ

-510 NFPSQNKPDLM
+510 NFPSQNKPDLV

-567 AQSFGSPR
+567 KQSFGSPR

-582 SGGTPDLPTR
+582 SGGVPELPAR
-592 SLLPH
+592 ALQPH

-612 ICALCDKKIFDLK
+612 VCTLCDKKIFDLK

-647 GIRCMLSS
+647 GIRCVLSS

-668 VFNPSSI
+668 VFNTTNI
-675 EDYPPNVGASFI
+675 EDYPPNVGSSFI
-687 STPARSFGQ
+687 TSSARSFGQ
-696 PGPTFSSPPSGFP
+696 PGPTFSSPSSGFP

-827 YGPERPR
+827 YGTERPR

-861 LGTGRNDWGN
+861 MGTGRTDWGN
-871 GREAWDQSPYSRREE
+871 GRESWDQSPYSRREE
-886 ERESREWRENGDE
+886 ERDSREWRENGDE

-904 DTWVHERKHY
+904 DMWVHERKHY

-920 FDLDERLEG
+920 FDLDERIEG

-936 YLRTGSPGSLH
+936 YLRSGSPGSLH
-947 PLSGYKNREDDYYRK
+947 PLSGYKSREDDYYRK
-962 SSKSKS
+962 TSKSKS
-968 EKFQRQL
+968 DKFQRQL

-996 FSEDTAREEAAEQK
+996 YSEDAAREEAAEQK
-1010 HSKASEGSRQKQS
+1010 HSKGSESSKQKQS

-1033 DEEDA
+1033 DHEEDA
-1038 TAEGNDEKETKS
+1038 AAEGSDVKETKLP
-1050 YENEDRDWESGS
+1050 ENEDRDWESGS

-1106 NKAASEMCPCMS
+1106 NKTGSEMCPCVS
-1118 TVLELKNNHSHL
+1118 TILELENDQKHSM
-1130 TRSEDKFSH
+1130 RSEDKFAH
-1139 KALETNFRTA
+1139 TALETNLRSA
-1149 KGSAASSGCQEDDE
+1149 KSSVASSGCQDDE
-1163 DDDNDDAVTEASSLN
+1163 EDVDNDDAVTEASSLN
-1178 LDPEQKPEELK
+1178 LDPEQKPDELQ

-1198 CQQKEGKIDKSSDT
+1198 PQQKEQKMGKSSDSH
-1212 RLDPEDHHIPS
+1212 LEPEDHHLPS

-1234 DTFIADYKQMGSQ
+1234 DTFIDDYKQMGSQ
-1247 GAESR
+1247 GVESK
-1252 EDTEMLIK
+1252 EVTEMLIK
-1260 NASEE
+1260 NTSEE

-1275 AKANSRYLEMRAL
+1275 AKANSRYLEMRSL
-1288 EYPEAESKQR
+1288 EYPEVESKR
-1298 PSTPGWEQEDVFTEL
+1298 RHSPPGWEQEDVFTEL

-1369 KMKEEGSPLPQDDA
+1369 KMKEEGSHLPQDET

>member
-1 MIVNYRHSVKGPVL
+1 
-15 LTRCTARPLP
+15 
-25 SAAPGTILGR
+25 
-35 ARCAPATVPRTGAQE
+35 
-50 PPCPGRDTG
+50 
-59 QSRRAAAE
+59 
-67 RGSLPSGRC
+67 
-76 GRRREGTGP
+76 
-85 APRWGRAGGS
+85 
-95 ARPSLRPCQRLW
+95 
-107 GSAQHWPPPPVAAAL
+107 
-122 RQGGL
+122 
-127 SRRGLPVPPSP
+127 
-138 ARRGGR
+138 
-144 RGERGCLQGRSSA
+144 
-157 PSLPSP
+157 
-163 CYPPSRR
+163 
-170 RGRGLRGHPR
+170 
-180 LPPQGPPR
+180 
-188 MVPGAAMSQAPAP
+188 MVPAAAMSQAPAP

-216 SRGMPPPPPSLPQ
+216 SRGPGRGMPPPPSLPQ
-229 LLHNAAKL
+229 LLHNTAKL

-302 FNQLRHPTVMNAP
+302 FNQLRHPTVMNTP
-315 QGHTAGPPQ
+315 QGHAAGPPQ
-324 GPGIAGTRFPSG
+324 GPGIAGARFPSSS
-336 GIAFPAQSPA
+336 IAFPAQSPA
-346 LATPGGGLGAV
+346 LATPGGGLGPV
-357 QAQAPSAIV
+357 QAQTPNAIV
-366 MNPFGSVMAP
+366 MSPFGGVMAS

-389 AGASTSTAA
+389 AGTSTSAATAA
-398 GGFYEYKQNV
+398 GGFYEYNKQN
-408 VTAASQAF
+408 AANAAPQTY
-416 ASEGEQSSQHGF
+416 ASEGDQPGQHGF
-428 LAGGTHTATSAAGS
+428 LASGAHTASSAAGPH
-442 RYESPFG
+442 YEGHFG
-449 APGQLQHEAAA
+449 APSQLQHEAAA
-460 TFPKESYGAAAQ
+460 AFPKEAYGAAAVAQ

-480 SDPHTGSHPK
+480 SDPHAGSHSK
-490 GDPGPILHGSSTSNQ
+490 GDPGPVLHGSGTSNQ

-510 NFPSQNKPDLM
+510 NFPSQNKPDLV

-547 TPDTKFSTAAPPAFG
+547 TPDTKFSAAAPPAFG

-567 AQSFGSPR
+567 KQSFGSPR

-582 SGGTPDLPTR
+582 SGGAPDLPAR
-592 SLLPH
+592 SLPPH
-597 QLGDLRGVA
+597 QLGDLRGTA

-612 ICALCDKKIFDLK
+612 VCALCDKKIFDLK

-647 GIRCMLSS
+647 GIRCVLSS

-675 EDYPPNVGASFI
+675 EDYPPNVGSSFI
-687 STPARSFGQ
+687 TTSARSFGQ
-696 PGPTFSSPPSGFP
+696 PGPTFSSPPSGVRFP

-775 KPAMIN
+775 QPAMIN

-827 YGPERPR
+827 YGTERPR

-861 LGTGRNDWGN
+861 MGTSRTDWGN
-871 GREAWDQSPYSRREE
+871 GRESWDQSPYSRREE
-886 ERESREWRENGDE
+886 ERDTREWRENGDE

-920 FDLDERLEG
+920 FDLDERIEG

-936 YLRTGSPGSLH
+936 YLRSCSPGSLH
-947 PLSGYKNREDDYYRK
+947 PISGYKSREDDYYRK
-962 SSKSKS
+962 TSKSKS
-968 EKFQRQL
+968 DKFQRQL

-996 FSEDTAREEAAEQK
+996 YSEDAAREEAAEQK
-1010 HSKASEGSRQKQS
+1010 HSKASEGSRQKQN

-1033 DEEDA
+1033 DQEEDA
-1038 TAEGNDEKETKS
+1038 AVESSDVKETKPP
-1050 YENEDRDWESGS
+1050 ENELGKQEQVPEKSSPSANKQGKESGEILENTRKEKDRDWESGS

-1106 NKAASEMCPCMS
+1106 NKTASEMCPCMS
-1118 TVLELKNNHSHL
+1118 TILELKNDHSHL
-1130 TRSEDKFSH
+1130 TRSEDKFAH
-1139 KALETNFRTA
+1139 KALETN
-1149 KGSAASSGCQEDDE
+1149 CQDDEE

-1178 LDPEQKPEELK
+1178 LDPEQKLEELQ

-1198 CQQKEGKIDKSSDT
+1198 PQQKEGKIDKSSDT
-1212 RLDPEDHHIPS
+1212 RLEPEDHHTPS
-1223 VHLKEETLQLP
+1223 VHLKEETLHLP
-1234 DTFIADYKQMGSQ
+1234 DTFIDDYKQMGSQ
-1247 GAESR
+1247 GAENR
-1252 EDTEMLIK
+1252 EVMEMLVK
-1260 NASEE
+1260 NTSEE
-1265 TRHGSQECPE
+1265 TTHGSQACPE
-1275 AKANSRYLEMRAL
+1275 AKANSRYLEMRSL
-1288 EYPEAESKQR
+1288 EYPEVEPKRRHS
-1298 PSTPGWEQEDVFTEL
+1298 PPGWEQEDVFTEL

-1369 KMKEEGSPLPQDDA
+1369 KMKEEGSHLPQDDT

>member
-1 MIVNYRHSVKGPVL
+1 
-15 LTRCTARPLP
+15 
-25 SAAPGTILGR
+25 
-35 ARCAPATVPRTGAQE
+35 
-50 PPCPGRDTG
+50 
-59 QSRRAAAE
+59 
-67 RGSLPSGRC
+67 
-76 GRRREGTGP
+76 
-85 APRWGRAGGS
+85 
-95 ARPSLRPCQRLW
+95 
-107 GSAQHWPPPPVAAAL
+107 
-122 RQGGL
+122 
-127 SRRGLPVPPSP
+127 
-138 ARRGGR
+138 
-144 RGERGCLQGRSSA
+144 
-157 PSLPSP
+157 
-163 CYPPSRR
+163 
-170 RGRGLRGHPR
+170 
-180 LPPQGPPR
+180 
-188 MVPGAAMSQAPAP
+188 MVPAAAMSQAPAP

-357 QAQAPSAIV
+357 QAQAPNAIV

-376 TSGQQP
+376 TSSQQP
-382 VVVGLNK
+382 MVVGLNK
-389 AGASTSTAA
+389 AVASTSTAA
-398 GGFYEYKQNV
+398 GGFYEYNKQNV

-416 ASEGEQSSQHGF
+416 ASEGEQPSQHSF

-442 RYESPFG
+442 RYEGRFG
-449 APGQLQHEAAA
+449 ASGQLQHEATA

-480 SDPHTGSHPK
+480 SDPHVGSHPK
-490 GDPGPILHGSSTSNQ
+490 GDPGPVLHGSSTSNQ

-582 SGGTPDLPTR
+582 SGGTPDLPGR

-612 ICALCDKKIFDLK
+612 ICALCDKKLFDLK

-696 PGPTFSSPPSGFP
+696 PGPTFSSPPTGFP

-827 YGPERPR
+827 YGTERPR

-861 LGTGRNDWGN
+861 LGTSRTDWGN

-947 PLSGYKNREDDYYRK
+947 VSSGYKNREDDYYRK

-968 EKFQRQL
+968 DKFQRQL

-996 FSEDTAREEAAEQK
+996 YSEDTAREEAAEQK
-1010 HSKASEGSRQKQS
+1010 HSKASDGSRQKQS

-1033 DEEDA
+1033 DQEDA
-1038 TAEGNDEKETKS
+1038 TAEGSDVKETKPS
-1050 YENEDRDWESGS
+1050 ENELEKEEQVPVKSSPSDNKQGKESGEILENTRKEKDRDWESGS

-1106 NKAASEMCPCMS
+1106 NKAASEICPCMS

-1130 TRSEDKFSH
+1130 SRGEDKFSH

-1198 CQQKEGKIDKSSDT
+1198 CLQKEGKIDKSSDT

-1234 DTFIADYKQMGSQ
+1234 DAFTDDYKQMGSQ
-1247 GAESR
+1247 VAESR
-1252 EDTEMLIK
+1252 EVMETLIK
-1260 NASEE
+1260 KANEE

-1275 AKANSRYLEMRAL
+1275 AKANSRYLEMRSL
-1288 EYPEAESKQR
+1288 EFPEVESKQR
-1298 PSTPGWEQEDVFTEL
+1298 PSAPGWEQEDVFTEL

-1369 KMKEEGSPLPQDDA
+1369 KMKEEGSPLPQDDT

>member
-1 MIVNYRHSVKGPVL
+1 
-15 LTRCTARPLP
+15 
-25 SAAPGTILGR
+25 
-35 ARCAPATVPRTGAQE
+35 
-50 PPCPGRDTG
+50 
-59 QSRRAAAE
+59 
-67 RGSLPSGRC
+67 
-76 GRRREGTGP
+76 
-85 APRWGRAGGS
+85 
-95 ARPSLRPCQRLW
+95 
-107 GSAQHWPPPPVAAAL
+107 
-122 RQGGL
+122 
-127 SRRGLPVPPSP
+127 
-138 ARRGGR
+138 
-144 RGERGCLQGRSSA
+144 
-157 PSLPSP
+157 
-163 CYPPSRR
+163 
-170 RGRGLRGHPR
+170 
-180 LPPQGPPR
+180 
-188 MVPGAAMSQAPAP
+188 MVPAAAMSQAPVP

-208 SDARSGAP
+208 SDARSAAA
-216 SRGMPPPPPSLPQ
+216 SRGSGRGMPPPPSLPQ

-237 LEKSPFSVGAPS
+237 LEKSPFSVGTPS

-302 FNQLRHPTVMNAP
+302 FNQLRHPTVMNTP
-315 QGHTAGPPQ
+315 QGHSTGPPQ
-324 GPGIAGTRFPSG
+324 GPGIAGTGFPSG
-336 GIAFPAQSPA
+336 GIAFPGQSPA
-346 LATPGGGLGAV
+346 LATPGGSLGPV
-357 QAQAPSAIV
+357 QAQTPNAIV
-366 MNPFGSVMAP
+366 MSPFGGVMA
-376 TSGQQP
+376 SGSSQQP

-389 AGASTSTAA
+389 VGASTSAAAAAA
-398 GGFYEYKQNV
+398 GGFYEYNKQN
-408 VTAASQAF
+408 TAAATPQAY
-416 ASEGEQSSQHGF
+416 ASEGEQPSQHGF
-428 LAGGTHTATSAAGS
+428 HGSGAHAASSAAGP
-442 RYESPFG
+442 RYEGHFG
-449 APGQLQHEAAA
+449 APGPLQHEAAA
-460 TFPKESYGAAAQ
+460 GAFPKEAYGAVAAAQ
-472 HGAARAFP
+472 HGAPRAFP
-480 SDPHTGSHPK
+480 SDPHAGSHPK
-490 GDPGPILHGSSTSNQ
+490 GDPGPVLHGSGTSNQ

-510 NFPSQNKPDLM
+510 NFPGQNKPDLV
-521 PGDSLWPSAS
+521 PSDSLWSSAS

-547 TPDTKFSTAAPPAFG
+547 TPDTKFSAAAPPAFG

-567 AQSFGSPR
+567 KQSFSSPR

-582 SGGTPDLPTR
+582 SGGAPDLPAR
-592 SLLPH
+592 SLPPH
-597 QLGDLRGVA
+597 QLGDLRGTA

-612 ICALCDKKIFDLK
+612 ICTLCDKKIFDLK

-641 AFSDNT
+641 AFSDNI
-647 GIRCMLSS
+647 GVRCVLSS

-687 STPARSFGQ
+687 TTSARSFGQ

-827 YGPERPR
+827 YGTERPR

-861 LGTGRNDWGN
+861 MGTGRTDWGN
-871 GREAWDQSPYSRREE
+871 GRESWDQSPYSRREE
-886 ERESREWRENGDE
+886 ERDSREWRENGDE

-920 FDLDERLEG
+920 FDLDERIEG

-936 YLRTGSPGSLH
+936 YLRSSSPGSLH
-947 PLSGYKNREDDYYRK
+947 PLSGYKSREDDYYRK
-962 SSKSKS
+962 TSKSKS
-968 EKFQRQL
+968 EKFQRQV

-987 AKLRERRHS
+987 AKSRERRHS
-996 FSEDTAREEAAEQK
+996 YSEDTAREEVAEQK
-1010 HSKASEGSRQKQS
+1010 HSKASEGSRQKQN
-1023 DKNKVKKAEK
+1023 DKNKVKKTEK
-1033 DEEDA
+1033 DQEEDA
-1038 TAEGNDEKETKS
+1038 ATEGSDVKETKPA
-1050 YENEDRDWESGS
+1050 ENELGKEEQVPEKSSPSANKQGKESGEILENTRKEKDRDWESGS
-1062 EIEGETWYPAN
+1062 EVEGETWYPAN

-1106 NKAASEMCPCMS
+1106 NKTASEMCPCMS
-1118 TVLELKNNHSHL
+1118 NMLELKNDHSRL
-1130 TRSEDKFSH
+1130 TRSEDKFAH
-1139 KALETNFRTA
+1139 KALETNFRSA
-1149 KGSAASSGCQEDDE
+1149 KGSVASSGCRDDDE
-1163 DDDNDDAVTEASSLN
+1163 DDDDNDDAVTEASSLN
-1178 LDPEQKPEELK
+1178 LDPEQKPEELQ

-1198 CQQKEGKIDKSSDT
+1198 PQQKEGKIDKSSDT
-1212 RLDPEDHHIPS
+1212 RLELEDHHIPS

-1234 DTFIADYKQMGSQ
+1234 DTFIDDYKQMGSQ

-1252 EDTEMLIK
+1252 EVMEMLVK
-1260 NASEE
+1260 NTSEE
-1265 TRHGSQECPE
+1265 TRPGSQESPE
-1275 AKANSRYLEMRAL
+1275 AKANSRYLEMRSL
-1288 EYPEAESKQR
+1288 EYPEVEPKRRHSL
-1298 PSTPGWEQEDVFTEL
+1298 PGWEQEDVFTEL

-1369 KMKEEGSPLPQDDA
+1369 KMKEEGSHLPQDDT
-1383 GIVPHFAKK
+1383 GIVPHFTKK

>member
-1 MIVNYRHSVKGPVL
+1 MKGLVL
-15 LTRCTARPLP
+15 LTLCCRACPVPTAV
-25 SAAPGTILGR
+25 PGTIPGR
-35 ARCAPATVPRTGAQE
+35 ARCVRATLPRTGAPE
-50 PPCPGRDTG
+50 PLCPSSGTG
-59 QSRRAAAE
+59 QSRRAVAG

-76 GRRREGTGP
+76 GWRREGTGP
-85 APRWGRAGGS
+85 APRWGRAGPGAPPAPPSGPGS
-95 ARPSLRPCQRLW
+95 ASGAPRSTGRPRRWPQPSGRA
-107 GSAQHWPPPPVAAAL
+107 GSVA
-122 RQGGL
+122 GGCL
-127 SRRGLPVPPSP
+127 SRRRQP
-138 ARRGGR
+138 GGGA

-157 PSLPSP
+157 LSLPSL
-163 CYPPSRR
+163 CHPPSRR

-188 MVPGAAMSQAPAP
+188 MVPAAAMSQAPAP

-302 FNQLRHPTVMNAP
+302 FNQLRHPTVMSAP
-315 QGHTAGPPQ
+315 QGHSAGPPQ

-346 LATPGGGLGAV
+346 LAAPGGGLGAV
-357 QAQAPSAIV
+357 QAQTNAIV
-366 MNPFGSVMAP
+366 MSPFGSVMAP

-398 GGFYEYKQNV
+398 GGFYEYNKQNAI
-408 VTAASQAF
+408 TGASQAF

-428 LAGGTHTATSAAGS
+428 LAGGTHTASPAAGP
-442 RYESPFG
+442 RYESHFG

-460 TFPKESYGAAAQ
+460 TFPKESYGTAAQ

-480 SDPHTGSHPK
+480 GDPHTGSHPK
-490 GDPGPILHGSSTSNQ
+490 GDPGPVLHGSSTSNQ

-582 SGGTPDLPTR
+582 SGGTPELPTR
-592 SLLPH
+592 SLPPH

-647 GIRCMLSS
+647 GIRCVLSS

-668 VFNPSSI
+668 VFSPSGI

-687 STPARSFGQ
+687 ATPARSFGQ
-696 PGPTFSSPPSGFP
+696 PGPTFSSPPSGVRFP

-861 LGTGRNDWGN
+861 LGTSRTDWGN

-886 ERESREWRENGDE
+886 ERDSREWRENGDE

-936 YLRTGSPGSLH
+936 YLKTGSPGSLH
-947 PLSGYKNREDDYYRK
+947 PSSGYKNREDDYYRK

-968 EKFQRQL
+968 DKFQRQL

-987 AKLRERRHS
+987 AKLREHRHS
-996 FSEDTAREEAAEQK
+996 YNEDTAREEAAEQK

-1023 DKNKVKKAEK
+1023 DKNKVKKTEK
-1033 DEEDA
+1033 DQEDA
-1038 TAEGNDEKETKS
+1038 TAEGSDVKETKPP
-1050 YENEDRDWESGS
+1050 ENEDRDWESGS

-1106 NKAASEMCPCMS
+1106 NKASSEICPCVS
-1118 TVLELKNNHSHL
+1118 TMLELKNDHSHL
-1130 TRSEDKFSH
+1130 TRSEDKFAH
-1139 KALETNFRTA
+1139 KALETNFRAA

-1163 DDDNDDAVTEASSLN
+1163 DDDNDDAATEASSLN

-1189 EDQSAKESD
+1189 DQSAKESD

-1212 RLDPEDHHIPS
+1212 HLEPEDHHIPS

-1234 DTFIADYKQMGSQ
+1234 DTFIDDYKQMGSQ

-1252 EDTEMLIK
+1252 EVTETLIK

-1275 AKANSRYLEMRAL
+1275 AKANSRYLEMRSL
-1288 EYPEAESKQR
+1288 EYPEVESKQR
-1298 PSTPGWEQEDVFTEL
+1298 PSAAGWEQEDVFTEL

-1369 KMKEEGSPLPQDDA
+1369 KMKEEGSPLPQDDT

>member
-1 MIVNYRHSVKGPVL
+1 
-15 LTRCTARPLP
+15 
-25 SAAPGTILGR
+25 
-35 ARCAPATVPRTGAQE
+35 
-50 PPCPGRDTG
+50 
-59 QSRRAAAE
+59 
-67 RGSLPSGRC
+67 
-76 GRRREGTGP
+76 
-85 APRWGRAGGS
+85 
-95 ARPSLRPCQRLW
+95 
-107 GSAQHWPPPPVAAAL
+107 
-122 RQGGL
+122 
-127 SRRGLPVPPSP
+127 
-138 ARRGGR
+138 
-144 RGERGCLQGRSSA
+144 
-157 PSLPSP
+157 
-163 CYPPSRR
+163 
-170 RGRGLRGHPR
+170 
-180 LPPQGPPR
+180 
-188 MVPGAAMSQAPAP
+188 MVPAAAMSQSPAP

-216 SRGMPPPPPSLPQ
+216 SRGPGRGMPPPPSLPQ

-237 LEKSPFSVGAPS
+237 LEKTPFSVGTPS

-302 FNQLRHPTVMNAP
+302 FNQLRHPTVMNTP
-315 QGHTAGPPQ
+315 QGHAAGPPQ
-324 GPGIAGTRFPSG
+324 GPSIAGTRLPSG
-336 GIAFPAQSPA
+336 GIAFPAQTPA
-346 LATPGGGLGAV
+346 LAAPGGGLGPV
-357 QAQAPSAIV
+357 QAQTPNAIV
-366 MNPFGSVMAP
+366 MSPFGGVMAP
-376 TSGQQP
+376 TSSQQS

-389 AGASTSTAA
+389 AGASTSAAA
-398 GGFYEYKQNV
+398 GGFYEYNKQN
-408 VTAASQAF
+408 TTNAAPQAY
-416 ASEGEQSSQHGF
+416 ASEGDQPSQHGF
-428 LAGGTHTATSAAGS
+428 LASGAHTASSAVGP
-442 RYESPFG
+442 RYEGPFG
-449 APGQLQHEAAA
+449 APSQLQHEAAA
-460 TFPKESYGAAAQ
+460 AFPKEAYGVASAAQ

-480 SDPHTGSHPK
+480 SDPHAGSHLK
-490 GDPGPILHGSSTSNQ
+490 GDPVPVLHGSGTSNQ

-510 NFPSQNKPDLM
+510 NFPSQNKPNLV

-547 TPDTKFSTAAPPAFG
+547 TPDTKFSAAAPPAFG

-567 AQSFGSPR
+567 KQSFSSPR

-582 SGGTPDLPTR
+582 SSGAPDLPAR
-592 SLLPH
+592 SLPPH
-597 QLGDLRGVA
+597 QLGDLHGVA

-647 GIRCMLSS
+647 GIRCVLSS

-675 EDYPPNVGASFI
+675 EDYPPNVGSSFI
-687 STPARSFGQ
+687 TTSARSFGQ

-821 REVDSR
+821 REGDR
-827 YGPERPR
+827 YGTERPR

-861 LGTGRNDWGN
+861 MGTGRTDWGN
-871 GREAWDQSPYSRREE
+871 GRESWDQSPYSRREE
-886 ERESREWRENGDE
+886 ERDCREWRENGDE

-920 FDLDERLEG
+920 FDLDERIEG

-936 YLRTGSPGSLH
+936 YLRSGSPGSLH
-947 PLSGYKNREDDYYRK
+947 PLSGYKSREDDYYRK
-962 SSKSKS
+962 TSKSKS
-968 EKFQRQL
+968 DKFQRQL

-996 FSEDTAREEAAEQK
+996 YSEDAAREEAAEQK

-1023 DKNKVKKAEK
+1023 GKNKVKKAEK
-1033 DEEDA
+1033 DQEEDA
-1038 TAEGNDEKETKS
+1038 AAEGSDVKETKPP
-1050 YENEDRDWESGS
+1050 ENELGKEERVPEKSSPSANKQGKESGEILENTRKEKDRDWESGS

-1106 NKAASEMCPCMS
+1106 NKTASELCPCMS
-1118 TVLELKNNHSHL
+1118 TMLELKNDHSHL
-1130 TRSEDKFSH
+1130 TRSEDKFAH
-1139 KALETNFRTA
+1139 KALETNFRSA
-1149 KGSAASSGCQEDDE
+1149 KGSVASSGCQDDDE
-1163 DDDNDDAVTEASSLN
+1163 DDDNDDAITEASSLN
-1178 LDPEQKPEELK
+1178 LDPEQKPEELQ

-1198 CQQKEGKIDKSSDT
+1198 PQLKEGKIDKSSDT
-1212 RLDPEDHHIPS
+1212 RVEPKDHHTPS

-1234 DTFIADYKQMGSQ
+1234 DTFIDDYKQMGSQ

-1252 EDTEMLIK
+1252 EVIEMLVK
-1260 NASEE
+1260 NAGEE

-1275 AKANSRYLEMRAL
+1275 AKANSRYLEIRSL
-1288 EYPEAESKQR
+1288 EYPEVESKR
-1298 PSTPGWEQEDVFTEL
+1298 RHSPPGWEQEDVFTEL

-1369 KMKEEGSPLPQDDA
+1369 KMKEEGSRLPQDDT

>member
-1 MIVNYRHSVKGPVL
+1 MFLRTSRGCRSGESVK
-15 LTRCTARPLP
+15 TASGLIFSCGARYLRRHP
-25 SAAPGTILGR
+25 SHFR
-35 ARCAPATVPRTGAQE
+35 
-50 PPCPGRDTG
+50 
-59 QSRRAAAE
+59 QSRL
-67 RGSLPSGRC
+67 LPNSG
-76 GRRREGTGP
+76 
-85 APRWGRAGGS
+85 
-95 ARPSLRPCQRLW
+95 
-107 GSAQHWPPPPVAAAL
+107 
-122 RQGGL
+122 
-127 SRRGLPVPPSP
+127 
-138 ARRGGR
+138 
-144 RGERGCLQGRSSA
+144 
-157 PSLPSP
+157 
-163 CYPPSRR
+163 
-170 RGRGLRGHPR
+170 
-180 LPPQGPPR
+180 
-188 MVPGAAMSQAPAP
+188 
-201 RGADPPE
+201 
-208 SDARSGAP
+208 
-216 SRGMPPPPPSLPQ
+216 
-229 LLHNAAKL
+229 AAKL
-237 LEKSPFSVGAPS
+237 LEKSPFSVGTPS

-302 FNQLRHPTVMNAP
+302 FNQLRHPSVMNAP
-315 QGHTAGPPQ
+315 PGHTAGGPPP
-324 GPGIAGTRFPSG
+324 GPGIASARFPSG

-346 LATPGGGLGAV
+346 LATPGGGLGPV
-357 QAQAPSAIV
+357 QAQAPNTIV
-366 MNPFGSVMAP
+366 MSPFGGVMAP

-389 AGASTSTAA
+389 AGPSAAAAAAA
-398 GGFYEYKQNV
+398 GGFYEYNKQNV
-408 VTAASQAF
+408 AAPQAYT
-416 ASEGEQSSQHGF
+416 SEGDPPGQHGF
-428 LAGGTHTATSAAGS
+428 PSAAGA
-442 RYESPFG
+442 RYEVPFSAAGPLKHEAPAGFQKEAFG
-449 APGQLQHEAAA
+449 AAP
-460 TFPKESYGAAAQ
+460 S
-472 HGAARAFP
+472 FP
-480 SDPHTGSHPK
+480 SDPHTSAHPK
-490 GDPGPILHGSSTSNQ
+490 GDPGPILHGTGTSNQ

-510 NFPSQNKPDLM
+510 NFSGQNKPDLL
-521 PGDSLWPSAS
+521 PSDSMWPSAS
-531 QQQYEIRNEL
+531 QQPYEIRNEL

-547 TPDTKFSTAAPPAFG
+547 TPDTKFSAAAAPAFG
-562 RLNHS
+562 RLNNS
-567 AQSFGSPR
+567 KQSFGSPR
-575 MRQKEER
+575 VRQNEELSAGAPELPMRPLQ
-582 SGGTPDLPTR
+582 
-592 SLLPH
+592 PH
-597 QLGDLRGVA
+597 ELNDFHGAA

-612 ICALCDKKIFDLK
+612 VCALCDKKIFDLK

-647 GIRCMLSS
+647 GIRCVLSS

-675 EDYPPNVGASFI
+675 EDYPPNVGSSFI
-687 STPARSFGQ
+687 TTSARSFGQ
-696 PGPTFSSPPSGFP
+696 PGPTFSSLPSGVRFP

-821 REVDSR
+821 READSR
-827 YGPERPR
+827 YGTERPR

-861 LGTGRNDWGN
+861 MGTGRTDWGN
-871 GREAWDQSPYSRREE
+871 GRESWDQSPYSRRDE
-886 ERESREWRENGDE
+886 ERDSREWRENGDE

-920 FDLDERLEG
+920 FDLDERIEG

-936 YLRTGSPGSLH
+936 YLRSGSPGSLH
-947 PLSGYKNREDDYYRK
+947 LISGYKSREDDYYRK
-962 SSKSKS
+962 ASKSKS
-968 EKFQRQL
+968 DKFQRQL
-975 QDLPGRSKRKEE
+975 QELPGRSKRKEE

-996 FSEDTAREEAAEQK
+996 YSEDAAREEMAEQK

-1023 DKNKVKKAEK
+1023 EKNKVKKAEK
-1033 DEEDA
+1033 DQEEDA
-1038 TAEGNDEKETKS
+1038 AAEGGDLKETKPV
-1050 YENEDRDWESGS
+1050 ENKLGKEEQSPEKSSPSTNKQRRESGEILENARKEKDQDWESGS

-1106 NKAASEMCPCMS
+1106 SKAASEMCPCM
-1118 TVLELKNNHSHL
+1118 TTMLELKNDHGHL
-1130 TRSEDKFSH
+1130 TRSEDKFAH
-1139 KALETNFRTA
+1139 KALETNFRSA
-1149 KGSAASSGCQEDDE
+1149 KGSVASSVCQDE
-1163 DDDNDDAVTEASSLN
+1163 EEEDDNDDAVTEASSLN
-1178 LDPEQKPEELK
+1178 LDPEQKPEESQ
-1189 EDQSAKESD
+1189 EDQPAKD
-1198 CQQKEGKIDKSSDT
+1198 QQQKEEKNDKTSDT
-1212 RLDPEDHHIPS
+1212 HLEPEDHHIPS
-1223 VHLKEETLQLP
+1223 VQLKEEGLQLP
-1234 DTFIADYKQMGSQ
+1234 DTFIDNYKQMESQ
-1247 GAESR
+1247 GSESR
-1252 EDTEMLIK
+1252 EVMEMLVK

-1275 AKANSRYLEMRAL
+1275 ANSRYLEMRSL
-1288 EYPEAESKQR
+1288 EYPEVEPRRRHS
-1298 PSTPGWEQEDVFTEL
+1298 PPGWEQEDVFTEL

-1344 TSHCRSTVH
+1344 TNHCRSTVH

-1369 KMKEEGSPLPQDDA
+1369 KMKEEGSHLLQDDT

>member
-1 MIVNYRHSVKGPVL
+1 
-15 LTRCTARPLP
+15 
-25 SAAPGTILGR
+25 
-35 ARCAPATVPRTGAQE
+35 
-50 PPCPGRDTG
+50 
-59 QSRRAAAE
+59 
-67 RGSLPSGRC
+67 
-76 GRRREGTGP
+76 
-85 APRWGRAGGS
+85 
-95 ARPSLRPCQRLW
+95 
-107 GSAQHWPPPPVAAAL
+107 
-122 RQGGL
+122 
-127 SRRGLPVPPSP
+127 
-138 ARRGGR
+138 
-144 RGERGCLQGRSSA
+144 
-157 PSLPSP
+157 
-163 CYPPSRR
+163 
-170 RGRGLRGHPR
+170 
-180 LPPQGPPR
+180 
-188 MVPGAAMSQAPAP
+188 MVPAAAMSQAPAP

-216 SRGMPPPPPSLPQ
+216 SRGPGRGMPPPPSLPQ

-237 LEKSPFSVGAPS
+237 LEKTPFSVGAPS

-315 QGHTAGPPQ
+315 QGHAAGPPQ
-324 GPGIAGTRFPSG
+324 GPGIPGATRFPSG
-336 GIAFPAQSPA
+336 NIAFPTQSPA
-346 LATPGGGLGAV
+346 LAAPGGGLGP
-357 QAQAPSAIV
+357 AQAPNAIV
-366 MNPFGSVMAP
+366 MSPFGGVMAP

-389 AGASTSTAA
+389 AGASTSAASAAA
-398 GGFYEYKQNV
+398 GGFYEYNKQNTA
-408 VTAASQAF
+408 TAAPQAY
-416 ASEGEQSSQHGF
+416 ASEGDQPSQHGF
-428 LAGGTHTATSAAGS
+428 LAGGAHAASSGP
-442 RYESPFG
+442 RYEGHFG
-449 APGQLQHEAAA
+449 APTQLQHEAAA
-460 TFPKESYGAAAQ
+460 AFPKEAYGAAAVAQ

-490 GDPGPILHGSSTSNQ
+490 GDPGPVLHGSGTSNQ

-510 NFPSQNKPDLM
+510 NFPSQNKPDLVSS
-521 PGDSLWPSAS
+521 DSLWPSTS

-547 TPDTKFSTAAPPAFG
+547 TPDTKFSTAAPPTFG

-567 AQSFGSPR
+567 KQSFGSPR

-582 SGGTPDLPTR
+582 SGGAPDLPSR
-592 SLLPH
+592 SLPPH
-597 QLGDLRGVA
+597 QLGDLLRGVA

-612 ICALCDKKIFDLK
+612 VCALCDKKIFDLK
-625 DWDQHIK
+625 DWDQHVK

-647 GIRCMLSS
+647 GIRCVLSS

-687 STPARSFGQ
+687 TTSARSFGQ

-827 YGPERPR
+827 YGTERPR

-861 LGTGRNDWGN
+861 MGTGRTDWGN
-871 GREAWDQSPYSRREE
+871 GRESWDQSPYSRREE
-886 ERESREWRENGDE
+886 ERDSREWRENGDE

-920 FDLDERLEG
+920 FDLEERIEG

-936 YLRTGSPGSLH
+936 YLRSGSPGSLH
-947 PLSGYKNREDDYYRK
+947 PLSGYKSREDDYYRK
-962 SSKSKS
+962 TSKSKS
-968 EKFQRQL
+968 DKFQRQP

-987 AKLRERRHS
+987 AKLRECRHS
-996 FSEDTAREEAAEQK
+996 YSEDAAREEAAEQK

-1033 DEEDA
+1033 DQEED
-1038 TAEGNDEKETKS
+1038 TAAESSDVKETKPP
-1050 YENEDRDWESGS
+1050 ENELGKEEQVPEKSSPSDNKQGRESGEVLENTRKEKDRDWESGS

-1106 NKAASEMCPCMS
+1106 NKTASEMCPCIS
-1118 TVLELKNNHSHL
+1118 TVLELKNDHSHL
-1130 TRSEDKFSH
+1130 TRSEDEFAH
-1139 KALETNFRTA
+1139 KDLETNFRSA
-1149 KGSAASSGCQEDDE
+1149 KGSVASSGCQDDEE

-1178 LDPEQKPEELK
+1178 LDPEQKPEELQ

-1198 CQQKEGKIDKSSDT
+1198 PQQKEGKIDKSSDT
-1212 RLDPEDHHIPS
+1212 RSEPEDHHIPS

-1234 DTFIADYKQMGSQ
+1234 DTFIDDYKQMGSQ
-1247 GAESR
+1247 GTESR
-1252 EDTEMLIK
+1252 EVMEMLVK

-1275 AKANSRYLEMRAL
+1275 AKANSRYLEMRSL
-1288 EYPEAESKQR
+1288 EYPEVEPKRRHS
-1298 PSTPGWEQEDVFTEL
+1298 PPGWEQEDVFTEL

-1369 KMKEEGSPLPQDDA
+1369 KMKEEGSHLSQDDT

>member
-1 MIVNYRHSVKGPVL
+1 
-15 LTRCTARPLP
+15 
-25 SAAPGTILGR
+25 
-35 ARCAPATVPRTGAQE
+35 
-50 PPCPGRDTG
+50 
-59 QSRRAAAE
+59 
-67 RGSLPSGRC
+67 
-76 GRRREGTGP
+76 
-85 APRWGRAGGS
+85 
-95 ARPSLRPCQRLW
+95 
-107 GSAQHWPPPPVAAAL
+107 
-122 RQGGL
+122 
-127 SRRGLPVPPSP
+127 
-138 ARRGGR
+138 
-144 RGERGCLQGRSSA
+144 
-157 PSLPSP
+157 
-163 CYPPSRR
+163 
-170 RGRGLRGHPR
+170 
-180 LPPQGPPR
+180 
-188 MVPGAAMSQAPAP
+188 MVPAAAMSQDPAP

-216 SRGMPPPPPSLPQ
+216 SRGPGRGMPPPPPSLPQ

-237 LEKSPFSVGAPS
+237 LEKNPFSIGAAS

-315 QGHTAGPPQ
+315 QGHAAGPPQ
-324 GPGIAGTRFPSG
+324 GPGIAGARFPSG

-346 LATPGGGLGAV
+346 LAAPGSGLGPV
-357 QAQAPSAIV
+357 QAQTPNAIV
-366 MNPFGSVMAP
+366 MNPFGGVMAP

-382 VVVGLNK
+382 VVVGLSK
-389 AGASTSTAA
+389 AGASTSAAAAAA
-398 GGFYEYKQNV
+398 GGFYEYSKQN
-408 VTAASQAF
+408 AAAAAPQAY
-416 ASEGEQSSQHGF
+416 ASEGDQPSQHGF
-428 LAGGTHTATSAAGS
+428 LAGGAHAASSAAGPC
-442 RYESPFG
+442 YEGRFG
-449 APGQLQHEAAA
+449 APSQLQHEAAA
-460 TFPKESYGAAAQ
+460 AFPKEAYGATAAQ

-480 SDPHTGSHPK
+480 SDPHAGSHPK
-490 GDPGPILHGSSTSNQ
+490 GDPGPVLHGSGTSNQ
-505 WENIP
+505 WESIP
-510 NFPSQNKPDLM
+510 NFPGQNKPDLV

-541 YNPEEP
+541 YDPEEP
-547 TPDTKFSTAAPPAFG
+547 TPDTKFSAAAPPAFG

-567 AQSFGSPR
+567 KQSFGSPR

-582 SGGTPDLPTR
+582 SGGAPDLPAR
-592 SLLPH
+592 SLPPH
-597 QLGDLRGVA
+597 QLGDLRGAA

-612 ICALCDKKIFDLK
+612 VCALCDKKVFDLK

-647 GIRCMLSS
+647 GIRCVLSS
-655 ADGTL
+655 ADGAL

-687 STPARSFGQ
+687 TTSARSFGQ
-696 PGPTFSSPPSGFP
+696 PGPTFSSLPSGVRFP

-827 YGPERPR
+827 YGTERPR
-834 SRSPISRSLSPRSH
+834 SRSPISRSLSPRSR

-861 LGTGRNDWGN
+861 MGTGRTDWGN
-871 GREAWDQSPYSRREE
+871 GRESWDQSPYSRREE
-886 ERESREWRENGDE
+886 ERDSREWRENGDE

-920 FDLDERLEG
+920 FDLDERIEG

-936 YLRTGSPGSLH
+936 YLRSGSPGSLH
-947 PLSGYKNREDDYYRK
+947 PLSGYKSREDDYYRK
-962 SSKSKS
+962 TSKSKS
-968 EKFQRQL
+968 DKFQRQL

-996 FSEDTAREEAAEQK
+996 YSEDAAREEAAEQK

-1033 DEEDA
+1033 DQEEHA
-1038 TAEGNDEKETKS
+1038 AAEGSDVKETKPP
-1050 YENEDRDWESGS
+1050 ENELGKEEQVPEKSSPSADKQRKESGEILENTRKEKDRDWESGS

-1106 NKAASEMCPCMS
+1106 NKTTSEMCPCMS
-1118 TVLELKNNHSHL
+1118 TMLELKNDHSHL
-1130 TRSEDKFSH
+1130 IRSEDKFAH
-1139 KALETNFRTA
+1139 KALETNFRSA
-1149 KGSAASSGCQEDDE
+1149 KGSVASSGCQDDEE

-1178 LDPEQKPEELK
+1178 LDPEQKPEELQ
-1189 EDQSAKESD
+1189 EDQSAKECD
-1198 CQQKEGKIDKSSDT
+1198 PQQKEGKIDKSSDT
-1212 RLDPEDHHIPS
+1212 RLEPEDHHIPS
-1223 VHLKEETLQLP
+1223 VALKEETLQLP
-1234 DTFIADYKQMGSQ
+1234 DTFIDDYKQMGSQ

-1252 EDTEMLIK
+1252 EVMEMLVK

-1275 AKANSRYLEMRAL
+1275 AKANSRYLEMRSL
-1288 EYPEAESKQR
+1288 EYPEVESKR
-1298 PSTPGWEQEDVFTEL
+1298 RHSPPGWEQEDVFTEL

-1369 KMKEEGSPLPQDDA
+1369 KMKEEGSHLPQDDA

>member
-1 MIVNYRHSVKGPVL
+1 MNQKS
-15 LTRCTARPLP
+15 T
-25 SAAPGTILGR
+25 
-35 ARCAPATVPRTGAQE
+35 
-50 PPCPGRDTG
+50 
-59 QSRRAAAE
+59 
-67 RGSLPSGRC
+67 
-76 GRRREGTGP
+76 
-85 APRWGRAGGS
+85 
-95 ARPSLRPCQRLW
+95 
-107 GSAQHWPPPPVAAAL
+107 
-122 RQGGL
+122 
-127 SRRGLPVPPSP
+127 
-138 ARRGGR
+138 
-144 RGERGCLQGRSSA
+144 
-157 PSLPSP
+157 
-163 CYPPSRR
+163 
-170 RGRGLRGHPR
+170 
-180 LPPQGPPR
+180 
-188 MVPGAAMSQAPAP
+188 
-201 RGADPPE
+201 
-208 SDARSGAP
+208 
-216 SRGMPPPPPSLPQ
+216 
-229 LLHNAAKL
+229 AKL

-302 FNQLRHPTVMNAP
+302 FNQLRHPTVMNTP
-315 QGHTAGPPQ
+315 QGHAAGPPQ
-324 GPGIAGTRFPSG
+324 GPGIAGARFPSSS
-336 GIAFPAQSPA
+336 IAFPAQSPA
-346 LATPGGGLGAV
+346 LATPGGGLGPV
-357 QAQAPSAIV
+357 QAQTPNAIV
-366 MNPFGSVMAP
+366 MSPFGGVMAS

-389 AGASTSTAA
+389 AGTSTSAATAA
-398 GGFYEYKQNV
+398 GGFYEYNKQN
-408 VTAASQAF
+408 AANAAPQTY
-416 ASEGEQSSQHGF
+416 ASEGDQPGQHGF
-428 LAGGTHTATSAAGS
+428 LASGAHTASSAAGPH
-442 RYESPFG
+442 YEGHFG
-449 APGQLQHEAAA
+449 APSQLQHEAAA
-460 TFPKESYGAAAQ
+460 AFPKEAYGAAAVAQ

-480 SDPHTGSHPK
+480 SDPHAGSHSK
-490 GDPGPILHGSSTSNQ
+490 GDPGPVLHGSGTSNQ

-510 NFPSQNKPDLM
+510 NFPSQNKPDLV

-547 TPDTKFSTAAPPAFG
+547 TPDTKFSAAAPPAFG

-567 AQSFGSPR
+567 KQSFGSPR

-582 SGGTPDLPTR
+582 SGGAPDLPAR
-592 SLLPH
+592 SLPPH
-597 QLGDLRGVA
+597 QLGDLRGTA

-612 ICALCDKKIFDLK
+612 VCALCDKKIFDLK

-647 GIRCMLSS
+647 GIRCVLSS

-675 EDYPPNVGASFI
+675 EDYPPNVGSSFI
-687 STPARSFGQ
+687 TTSARSFGQ
-696 PGPTFSSPPSGFP
+696 PGPTFSSPPSGVRFP

-775 KPAMIN
+775 QPAMIN

-827 YGPERPR
+827 YGTERPR

-861 LGTGRNDWGN
+861 MGTSRTDWGN
-871 GREAWDQSPYSRREE
+871 GRESWDQSPYSRREE
-886 ERESREWRENGDE
+886 ERDTREWRENGDE

-920 FDLDERLEG
+920 FDLDERIEG

-936 YLRTGSPGSLH
+936 YLRSCSPGSLH
-947 PLSGYKNREDDYYRK
+947 PISGYKSREDDYYRK
-962 SSKSKS
+962 TSKSKS
-968 EKFQRQL
+968 DKFQRQL

-996 FSEDTAREEAAEQK
+996 YSEDAAREEAAEQK
-1010 HSKASEGSRQKQS
+1010 HSKASEGSRQKQN

-1033 DEEDA
+1033 DQEEDA
-1038 TAEGNDEKETKS
+1038 AVESSDVKETKPP
-1050 YENEDRDWESGS
+1050 ENELGKQEQVPEKSSPSANKQGKESGEILENTRKEKDRDWESGS

-1106 NKAASEMCPCMS
+1106 NKTASEMCPCMS
-1118 TVLELKNNHSHL
+1118 TILELKNDHSHL
-1130 TRSEDKFSH
+1130 TRSEDKFAH
-1139 KALETNFRTA
+1139 KALETN
-1149 KGSAASSGCQEDDE
+1149 CQDDEE

-1178 LDPEQKPEELK
+1178 LDPEQKLEELQ

-1198 CQQKEGKIDKSSDT
+1198 PQQKEGKIDKSSDT
-1212 RLDPEDHHIPS
+1212 RLEPEDHHTPS
-1223 VHLKEETLQLP
+1223 VHLKEETLHLP
-1234 DTFIADYKQMGSQ
+1234 DTFIDDYKQMGSQ
-1247 GAESR
+1247 GAENR
-1252 EDTEMLIK
+1252 EVMEMLVK
-1260 NASEE
+1260 NTSEE
-1265 TRHGSQECPE
+1265 TTHGSQACPE
-1275 AKANSRYLEMRAL
+1275 AKANSRYLEMRSL
-1288 EYPEAESKQR
+1288 EYPEVEPKRRHS
-1298 PSTPGWEQEDVFTEL
+1298 PPGWEQEDVFTEL

-1369 KMKEEGSPLPQDDA
+1369 KMKEEGSHLPQDDT

>member
-1 MIVNYRHSVKGPVL
+1 
-15 LTRCTARPLP
+15 
-25 SAAPGTILGR
+25 
-35 ARCAPATVPRTGAQE
+35 
-50 PPCPGRDTG
+50 
-59 QSRRAAAE
+59 
-67 RGSLPSGRC
+67 
-76 GRRREGTGP
+76 
-85 APRWGRAGGS
+85 
-95 ARPSLRPCQRLW
+95 
-107 GSAQHWPPPPVAAAL
+107 
-122 RQGGL
+122 
-127 SRRGLPVPPSP
+127 
-138 ARRGGR
+138 
-144 RGERGCLQGRSSA
+144 
-157 PSLPSP
+157 
-163 CYPPSRR
+163 
-170 RGRGLRGHPR
+170 
-180 LPPQGPPR
+180 
-188 MVPGAAMSQAPAP
+188 MVPAAAMSQDPAP

-208 SDARSGAP
+208 SDARSAAP
-216 SRGMPPPPPSLPQ
+216 SRGPGRGMPPPPSLPQ

-237 LEKSPFSVGAPS
+237 LEKNPFSVGAAS

-315 QGHTAGPPQ
+315 QGHAAGPPQ
-324 GPGIAGTRFPSG
+324 GPGIAGARFPSG

-346 LATPGGGLGAV
+346 LAAPGSGLGPV
-357 QAQAPSAIV
+357 QAQTPNAIV
-366 MNPFGSVMAP
+366 VNPFGGVMAP

-389 AGASTSTAA
+389 GGASTSAAAAAA
-398 GGFYEYKQNV
+398 GGFYEYGKQN
-408 VTAASQAF
+408 AAAAAPQAY
-416 ASEGEQSSQHGF
+416 ASEGDQPSQHGF
-428 LAGGTHTATSAAGS
+428 LASGAHAGSSAAGPC
-442 RYESPFG
+442 YEGRFG
-449 APGQLQHEAAA
+449 APSQLQHEAAA
-460 TFPKESYGAAAQ
+460 AAFPKEAYGATAAQ

-480 SDPHTGSHPK
+480 SDPHAGSHPK
-490 GDPGPILHGSSTSNQ
+490 GDPGPVLHGSGASNQ

-510 NFPSQNKPDLM
+510 NFPGQNKPDLV

-541 YNPEEP
+541 YDPEEP
-547 TPDTKFSTAAPPAFG
+547 TPDTKFSAAAPPAFG

-567 AQSFGSPR
+567 KQSFGSPR

-582 SGGTPDLPTR
+582 SGGAPDLPAR
-592 SLLPH
+592 SLPPH
-597 QLGDLRGVA
+597 QLGDLRGAA

-612 ICALCDKKIFDLK
+612 VCALCDKKVFDLK

-647 GIRCMLSS
+647 GIRCVLSS
-655 ADGTL
+655 ADGAL

-687 STPARSFGQ
+687 TTSARSFGQ
-696 PGPTFSSPPSGFP
+696 PGPTFSSLPSGFP

-827 YGPERPR
+827 YGTERPR

-848 TPSFTSCSSPHSP
+848 TPSFTSCSSPRSP
-861 LGTGRNDWGN
+861 MGTGRTDWGN
-871 GREAWDQSPYSRREE
+871 GRESWDQSPYSRREE
-886 ERESREWRENGDE
+886 ERDSREWRENGDE

-920 FDLDERLEG
+920 FDLDERIEG

-936 YLRTGSPGSLH
+936 YLRSGSPGSLH
-947 PLSGYKNREDDYYRK
+947 PLSGYKSREDDYYRK
-962 SSKSKS
+962 TSKSKS
-968 EKFQRQL
+968 DKFQRQL

-996 FSEDTAREEAAEQK
+996 YSEDAVREEAAEQK

-1023 DKNKVKKAEK
+1023 DKNKVKKAER
-1033 DEEDA
+1033 DQEEHA
-1038 TAEGNDEKETKS
+1038 AAEGSDVKETKPP
-1050 YENEDRDWESGS
+1050 ENELGKEEQVPEKSSPSADKQRKESGEILENTRKEKDRDWESGS
-1062 EIEGETWYPAN
+1062 EIE
-1073 MEELVTVDEVG
+1073 
-1084 EDDLIMEPDITEL
+1084 
-1097 EEIVPVDQK
+1097 
-1106 NKAASEMCPCMS
+1106 
-1118 TVLELKNNHSHL
+1118 
-1130 TRSEDKFSH
+1130 
-1139 KALETNFRTA
+1139 
-1149 KGSAASSGCQEDDE
+1149 
-1163 DDDNDDAVTEASSLN
+1163 
-1178 LDPEQKPEELK
+1178 
-1189 EDQSAKESD
+1189 
-1198 CQQKEGKIDKSSDT
+1198 
-1212 RLDPEDHHIPS
+1212 
-1223 VHLKEETLQLP
+1223 
-1234 DTFIADYKQMGSQ
+1234 
-1247 GAESR
+1247 
-1252 EDTEMLIK
+1252 
-1260 NASEE
+1260 
-1265 TRHGSQECPE
+1265 
-1275 AKANSRYLEMRAL
+1275 ANSRYLEMRSL
-1288 EYPEAESKQR
+1288 EYPEVESKR
-1298 PSTPGWEQEDVFTEL
+1298 RHSPPGWEQEDVFTEL

-1369 KMKEEGSPLPQDDA
+1369 KMKEEGSHLPQDDT